1 MENNIF
7 KEINQRADIKR
18 LAEAYGF
25 KVDRQDRINCFMH
38 DDKEPS
44 LKLHTETNTWWCY
57 ACGEGYT
64 PIDFV
69 MKRYNISALEAAKE
83 INKNLNL
90 GVNIDKFNPE
100 KEKNV
105 KTGEYFY
112 RREDGSVTMKVE
124 KWVKQ
129 STGQKEFYPYALI
142 NGKYVKGYVGK
153 LEAKDCVLYNLPDVL
168 KADVVYFTEG
178 EKDADTLKELGIAGT
193 TTPGGGR
200 GLGGYSKK
208 NPNLFDPIKDK
219 EIRIVSDN
227 DEVGS
232 EYIKQV
238 IEFVKDKAKNI
249 KVFNLCEIMP
259 HLKKKGDISDV
270 KCVFGKEK
278 TLEFLKELEKKTDFL
293 QLDNKDETKIKDEDD
308 LNFKT
313 REDIFNV
320 KVFERLYQDEI
331 NANIDDFMK
340 VMNKIKDVCQKNR
353 YTGFSST
360 YKMYK
365 DSQQEQYV
373 YESNFLT
380 FQGLNEK
387 TYNTNRYEL
396 SSDGVIYENIPN
408 VGRILV
414 CYHPIVPIEKYK
426 SAEDGTEKIKLA
438 YYTNFNWNYVIVD
451 KSIISS
457 SQSIIKLSD
466 LGIAVNS
473 ENAKYLIKYLAEIE
487 NLNKDKIKTETSVS
501 RLGWINNKLVPYD
514 ETYEFDNTKD
524 LPRVNERFGTS
535 GNLENWV
542 EFFRERRKVN
552 NITRIIM
559 AGAVASILLKTIKQ
573 SGFTIHVFGESG
585 YGKTLACMVGQSIF
599 GNPSQNDS
607 LGIGINFNF
616 TNAGLEYRL
625 NLYNNIPLF
634 INEMQL
640 QKDAKDYD
648 KMLFMIESGR
658 GKARS
663 TKVGG
668 VGKENSWN
676 NVVITNGEKNIVKAN
691 SDNGAYNRCFCCE
704 ILESAF
710 EDPIE
715 VADFVKENYGNP
727 IREIL
732 KHLNEYDVKQI
743 FKEKREETKIQGKS
757 ISEKQKTLEALI
769 MTGDKILTD
778 IIFKDEFYLTIKD
791 FENKVVK
798 EKETAIEERAYE
810 VVKDWTITK
819 ERCFLSKD
827 SDGTED
833 RYKNIDI
840 YGKQMAGVNEGYI
853 AFLIQ
858 PLKKVL
864 EENGF
869 DFGQITSV
877 WKRKGYTKCDKGKNQ
892 KNVKILGKGIT
903 KCIMLN
909 MELNNEGIEDEEEDS
924 YDLENMELPF

>member
-1 MENNIF
+1 MN
-7 KEINQRADIKR
+7 
-18 LAEAYGF
+18 
-25 KVDRQDRINCFMH
+25 VDN
-38 DDKEPS
+38 
-44 LKLHTETNTWWCY
+44 
-57 ACGEGYT
+57 
-64 PIDFV
+64 
-69 MKRYNISALEAAKE
+69 
-83 INKNLNL
+83 
-90 GVNIDKFNPE
+90 FNSQ

-112 RREDGSVTMKVE
+112 RRADGSVTMKVE

-153 LEAKDCVLYNLPDVL
+153 LKPEDCVLYNLPDIL

-200 GLGGYSKK
+200 GLSGYSKK

-238 IEFVKDKAKNI
+238 IEQVKDKVKNI
-249 KVFNLCEIMP
+249 KVFNLCDVMP
-259 HLKKKGDISDV
+259 NLKKKGDISDV
-270 KCVFGKEK
+270 KNAVGKEK
-278 TLEFLKELEKKTDFL
+278 TLEFLKILEEKTQFLELKEEEVLED
-293 QLDNKDETKIKDEDD
+293 DDD
-308 LNFKT
+308 LNFET
-313 REDIFNV
+313 REDIFNI

-331 NANIDDFMK
+331 KADIDDFMK
-340 VMNKIKDVCQKNR
+340 VMNKVKDACQKNR

-365 DSQQEQYV
+365 DSQQDQYI
-373 YESNFLT
+373 YESNFLV
-380 FQGLNEK
+380 FKGLNENS
-387 TYNTNRYEL
+387 YNTNRYEL
-396 SSDGVIYENIPN
+396 SSDGIIYENIPN

-414 CYHPIVPIEKYK
+414 CYHPIVPIQKYK
-426 SAEDGTEKIKLA
+426 SAEDGSEKIKLA
-438 YYTNFNWNYVIVD
+438 YYTNYEWNYVIVD

-457 SQSIIKLSD
+457 TQSIIKLSD

-473 ENAKYLIKYLAEIE
+473 ENAKYLIKYLTEIE
-487 NLNKDKIKTETSVS
+487 NLNKDKIKTEISVS
-501 RLGWINNKLVPYD
+501 RLGWINDKLVPYD
-514 ETYEFDNTKD
+514 KTYEFDNAKD
-524 LPRVNERFGTS
+524 LPRVDERFGTS
-535 GNLENWV
+535 GKLEDWV
-542 EFFRERRKVN
+542 EFFKERRKIN

-559 AGAVASILLKTIKQ
+559 AGAVASILLKYIKQ
-573 SGFTIHVFGESG
+573 SGFTIHIFGESG

-607 LGIGINFNF
+607 SGIGINFNF

-640 QKDAKDYD
+640 QRDAKDYD

-676 NVVITNGEKNIVKAN
+676 NVVITNGEKNIVKTN
-691 SDNGAYNRCFCCE
+691 SDNGAYNRCLCCE
-704 ILESAF
+704 ILQDAF
-710 EDPIE
+710 DNPME

-732 KHLNEYDVKQI
+732 KHLGDYDIKKI
-743 FKEKREETKIQGKS
+743 FKEKREETKVQGN
-757 ISEKQKTLEALI
+757 IITEKQKILEAII

-778 IIFKDEFYLTIKD
+778 TIFKDEYYLTIND

-810 VVKDWTITK
+810 VVKDWVITK

-840 YGKQMAGVNEGYI
+840 YGKKMAGVNNGYI

-892 KNVKILGKGIT
+892 KTVQILGNSA
-903 KCIMLN
+903 KCVVLN
-909 MELNNEGIEDEEEDS
+909 MEMNNEIEEDDEEEI
-924 YDLENMELPF
+924 YDTEDIILPF

>member
-7 KEINQRADIKR
+7 KEINQKADIKR

-25 KVDRQDRINCFMH
+25 KIDRQDRINCFLH
-38 DDKEPS
+38 NDKEPS

-69 MKRYNISALEAAKE
+69 MKRNNISALEAAKE
-83 INKNLNL
+83 INRNLNL
-90 GVNIDKFNPE
+90 GVNVDNFNSQ

-112 RREDGSVTMKVE
+112 RRADGSVTMKVE

-153 LEAKDCVLYNLPDVL
+153 LKPEDCVLYNLPDIL

-178 EKDADTLKELGIAGT
+178 EKDADTLKELGLAGT

-200 GLGGYSKK
+200 GLSGYSKK

-238 IEFVKDKAKNI
+238 IEQVKDKVKNI
-249 KVFNLCEIMP
+249 KVFNLCDVMP
-259 HLKKKGDISDV
+259 NLKKKGDISDV
-270 KCVFGKEK
+270 KNAVGKEK
-278 TLEFLKELEKKTDFL
+278 TLEFLKILEEKTQFLELKEEEVLED
-293 QLDNKDETKIKDEDD
+293 DDD
-308 LNFKT
+308 LNFET
-313 REDIFNV
+313 REDIFNI

-331 NANIDDFMK
+331 KADIDDFMK
-340 VMNKIKDVCQKNR
+340 VMNKVKDACQKNR

-365 DSQQEQYV
+365 DSQQDQYI
-373 YESNFLT
+373 YESNFLV
-380 FQGLNEK
+380 FKGLNENS
-387 TYNTNRYEL
+387 YNTNRYEL
-396 SSDGVIYENIPN
+396 SSDGIIYENIPN

-414 CYHPIVPIEKYK
+414 CYHPIVPIQKYK
-426 SAEDGTEKIKLA
+426 SAEDGSEKIKLA
-438 YYTNFNWNYVIVD
+438 YYTNYEWNYVIVD

-457 SQSIIKLSD
+457 TQSIIKLSD

-473 ENAKYLIKYLAEIE
+473 ENAKYLIKYLTEIE
-487 NLNKDKIKTETSVS
+487 NLNKDKIKTEISVS
-501 RLGWINNKLVPYD
+501 RLGWINDKLVPYD
-514 ETYEFDNTKD
+514 KTYEFDNAKD
-524 LPRVNERFGTS
+524 LPRVDERFGTS
-535 GNLENWV
+535 GNLEDWV
-542 EFFRERRKVN
+542 EFFKERRKIN

-559 AGAVASILLKTIKQ
+559 AGAVASILLKELKQ
-573 SGFTIHVFGESG
+573 NGFTIHVFGESG

-607 LGIGINFNF
+607 TGMGINFNF

-640 QKDAKDYD
+640 QRDAKDYD

-668 VGKENSWN
+668 IGKENSWN

-715 VADFVKENYGNP
+715 VADFVKEHYGAP

-732 KHLNEYDVKQI
+732 KQLKNYDVKEI

-810 VVKDWTITK
+810 VVKDWVITK

-840 YGKQMAGVNEGYI
+840 YGKKMAGVNNGYI

-892 KNVKILGKGIT
+892 KTVQILGNSA
-903 KCIMLN
+903 KCVVLN
-909 MELNNEGIEDEEEDS
+909 MEMNNEIEEEDEEEV
-924 YDLENMELPF
+924 YDTEDIILPF

>member
-7 KEINQRADIKR
+7 KEINQKADIKR

-25 KVDRQDRINCFMH
+25 KIDRQDRINCFLH
-38 DDKEPS
+38 NDKEPS

-69 MKRYNISALEAAKE
+69 MKKENISALEAAKE
-83 INKNLNL
+83 INRNLNL
-90 GVNIDKFNPE
+90 GVNVDNFNSQ

-112 RREDGSVTMKVE
+112 RRADGSVTMKVE

-153 LEAKDCVLYNLPDVL
+153 LKPEDCVLYNLPDIL

-200 GLGGYSKK
+200 GLSGYSKK
-208 NPNLFDPIKDK
+208 NPNLFNPIKDK

-238 IEFVKDKAKNI
+238 IEQVKDKVKNI
-249 KVFNLCEIMP
+249 KVFNLCDVMP
-259 HLKKKGDISDV
+259 NLKKKGDISDV
-270 KCVFGKEK
+270 KNAVGKEK
-278 TLEFLKELEKKTDFL
+278 TLEFLKILEEKTQFLELKEEEVLED
-293 QLDNKDETKIKDEDD
+293 DDD
-308 LNFKT
+308 LNFET
-313 REDIFNV
+313 REDIFNI

-331 NANIDDFMK
+331 KADIDDFMK
-340 VMNKIKDVCQKNR
+340 VMNKVKDACQKNR

-365 DSQQEQYV
+365 DSQQDQYV

-380 FQGLNEK
+380 FNGLNENN
-387 TYNTNRYEL
+387 YNTNRYEL
-396 SSDGVIYENIPN
+396 SSEGIIYEVVPN

-414 CYHPIVPIEKYK
+414 CYHPIVPIQKYK
-426 SAEDGTEKIKLA
+426 SAEDGSEKIKLA
-438 YYTNFNWNYVIVD
+438 YYTNYEWNYVIVD

-457 SQSIIKLSD
+457 TQSIIKLSD

-473 ENAKYLIKYLAEIE
+473 ENAKYLIKYLTEIE
-487 NLNKDKIKTETSVS
+487 NLNKDKIKTEISVS
-501 RLGWINNKLVPYD
+501 RLGWINDKLVPYD
-514 ETYEFDNTKD
+514 KTYEFDNAKD
-524 LPRVNERFGTS
+524 LPRVDERFGTS
-535 GNLENWV
+535 GKLEDWV
-542 EFFRERRKVN
+542 EFFKERRKIN

-559 AGAVASILLKTIKQ
+559 AGAVASILLKYIKQ
-573 SGFTIHVFGESG
+573 SGFTIHIFGESG

-607 LGIGINFNF
+607 SGIGINFNF

-640 QKDAKDYD
+640 QRDAKDYD

-676 NVVITNGEKNIVKAN
+676 NVVITNGEKNIVKTN
-691 SDNGAYNRCFCCE
+691 SDNGAYNRCLCCE
-704 ILESAF
+704 ILQDAF
-710 EDPIE
+710 DNPME

-732 KHLNEYDVKQI
+732 KHLGDYDIKKI
-743 FKEKREETKIQGKS
+743 FKEKREETKVQGN
-757 ISEKQKTLEALI
+757 IITEKQKILEAII

-778 IIFKDEFYLTIKD
+778 TIFKDEYYLTIND

-810 VVKDWTITK
+810 VVKDWVITK

-840 YGKQMAGVNEGYI
+840 YGKKMAGVNNGYI

-892 KNVKILGKGIT
+892 KTVQILGNSA
-903 KCIMLN
+903 KCVVLN
-909 MELNNEGIEDEEEDS
+909 MEMNNEIEEDDEEEI
-924 YDLENMELPF
+924 YDTEDIILPF

>member
-7 KEINQRADIKR
+7 KEINQKADIRR

-25 KVDRQDRINCFMH
+25 KPDSQDRINCFIH

-69 MKRYNISALEAAKE
+69 MKKENISALEAAKE
-83 INKNLNL
+83 INKTLNL
-90 GVNIDKFNPE
+90 GINVDNFNSQ
-100 KEKNV
+100 KEKNI

-112 RREDGSVTMKVE
+112 RRADGSVTMKVE

-142 NGKYVKGYVGK
+142 DGKYVKGYVGK
-153 LEAKDCVLYNLPDVL
+153 LKPEDCVLYNLPEVL
-168 KADVVYFTEG
+168 KSEVVYFTEG

-200 GLGGYSKK
+200 GLKGYAKK
-208 NPNLFDPIKDK
+208 NPNLFKPIKDK

-227 DEVGS
+227 DDVGS

-238 IEFVKDKAKNI
+238 VEQVKDIVKNI
-249 KVFNLCEIMP
+249 KIFNLCDVMP
-259 HLKKKGDISDV
+259 QLKKKGDISDV
-270 KCVFGKEK
+270 KNAVGKEK
-278 TLEFLKELEKKTDFL
+278 TLEFLKILEEKTEISDL
-293 QLDNKDETKIKDEDD
+293 KSEKDLVEDEDD
-308 LNFKT
+308 VLKFET
-313 REDIFNV
+313 REDIFNI

-331 NANIDDFMK
+331 NADIDDFMK
-340 VMNKIKDVCQKNR
+340 IMNKVKDACQKKR
-353 YTGFSST
+353 YTGFSKA
-360 YKMYK
+360 YKLYK
-365 DSQQEQYV
+365 DSQQDQYV

-380 FQGLNEK
+380 FNGLNENN
-387 TYNTNRYEL
+387 YNTNRYEL
-396 SSDGVIYENIPN
+396 SSEGIIYEVVPN
-408 VGRILV
+408 VGKILV
-414 CYHPIVPIEKYK
+414 CYHPIVPIQKYK
-426 SAEDGTEKIKLA
+426 SVEDGSEKIKLA
-438 YYTNFNWNYVIVD
+438 YYTNYNWNYVIVD

-457 SQSIIKLSD
+457 SQAIIKLSD

-487 NLNKDKIKTETSVS
+487 NLNKDKIKTEISVS
-501 RLGWINNKLVPYD
+501 RLGWINDKLVPYD
-514 ETYEFDNTKD
+514 KTYEFDNAKD
-524 LPRVNERFGTS
+524 LPRVDERFGTS
-535 GNLENWV
+535 GDLEDWI
-542 EFFRERRKVN
+542 EFFRERRKIN

-573 SGFTIHVFGESG
+573 SGFTIHIFGESG

-607 LGIGINFNF
+607 SGIGINFNF

-640 QKDAKDYD
+640 QRDAKDYD

-668 VGKENSWN
+668 IGKENSWN

-732 KHLNEYDVKQI
+732 KHLKEYDIKKI

-810 VVKDWTITK
+810 VVKDWVITK

-840 YGKQMAGVNEGYI
+840 YGKKMAGVNNGYI

-892 KNVKILGKGIT
+892 KTVQILGNST
-903 KCIMLN
+903 KCIVLN
-909 MELNNEGIEDEEEDS
+909 MELNDEIIEDDEENEIDLDS
-924 YDLENMELPF
+924 MELPF

>member
-7 KEINQRADIKR
+7 KEINQKADIRR

-25 KVDRQDRINCFMH
+25 KPDSQERINCFIH

-57 ACGEGYT
+57 TCGEGYT

-69 MKRYNISALEAAKE
+69 MKKNNITALEAAKE
-83 INKNLNL
+83 INKTLSLN
-90 GVNIDKFNPE
+90 VNIDNFNAE
-100 KEKNV
+100 KEKNI

-112 RREDGSVTMKVE
+112 RRADGSVTMKVE

-142 NGKYVKGYVGK
+142 DGKYVKGYVGK
-153 LEAKDCVLYNLPDVL
+153 LKPEDCVLYNLPEILNSDTI
-168 KADVVYFTEG
+168 YFTEG

-200 GLGGYSKK
+200 GLVGYSKK
-208 NPNLFDPIKDK
+208 NPNLFDPIKGK

-227 DEVGS
+227 DDVGS

-238 IEFVKDKAKNI
+238 IEQVKDKVKNI
-249 KVFNLCEIMP
+249 KVFNLCNIMP
-259 HLKKKGDISDV
+259 QLKKKGDISDV
-270 KCVFGKEK
+270 KNAVGKEK
-278 TLEFLKELEKKTDFL
+278 TLEFLKILEENTEC
-293 QLDNKDETKIKDEDD
+293 LDLKEEKIDD
-308 LNFKT
+308 DGLNFET

-331 NANIDDFMK
+331 NGDIDDFMK
-340 VMNKIKDVCQKNR
+340 VMNKVKDICQKNR

-360 YKMYK
+360 YKLYK
-365 DSQQEQYV
+365 DSQQDQYI
-373 YESNFLT
+373 YQSNSLT
-380 FQGLNEK
+380 FSGLNENN
-387 TYNTNRYEL
+387 YNTNRYEL
-396 SSDGVIYENIPN
+396 SPDGVIYENIPN
-408 VGRILV
+408 VGKILV
-414 CYHPIVPIEKYK
+414 CYHPIVPIQKYK
-426 SAEDGTEKIKLA
+426 SVEDGSEKIKLA
-438 YYTNFNWNYVIVD
+438 YYTNFTWNYIIVD

-457 SQSIIKLSD
+457 NQAIIKLSD

-473 ENAKYLIKYLAEIE
+473 ENAKYLIKYLSEIE
-487 NLNKDKIKTETSVS
+487 NLNKDKIKTEISVS
-501 RLGWINNKLVPYD
+501 RLGWINDKLVPYD
-514 ETYEFDNTKD
+514 KIYEFDNAKD
-524 LPRVNERFGTS
+524 LPRVDERFGTS
-535 GNLENWV
+535 GNLEDWV
-542 EFFRERRKVN
+542 EFFRERRKTN

-559 AGAVASILLKTIKQ
+559 AGAVASILLKYIKQ
-573 SGFTIHVFGESG
+573 SGFTIHIFGESG

-607 LGIGINFNF
+607 SGIGINFNF

-648 KMLFMIESGR
+648 KMLFMIESGK
-658 GKARS
+658 GKSRA

-668 VGKENSWN
+668 IGKENSWN
-676 NVVITNGEKNIVKAN
+676 NVVITNGEKNIVKAS
-691 SDNGAYNRCFCCE
+691 SDNGAYNRCLCCE
-704 ILESAF
+704 ILQDAF
-710 EDPIE
+710 DDPID

-727 IREIL
+727 IRKIL
-732 KHLNEYDVKQI
+732 EELKNYDIQKI
-743 FKEKREETKIQGKS
+743 FKEKREETKVQGKT
-757 ISEKQKTLEALI
+757 ITEKQKTLEAVI

-778 IIFKDEFYLTIKD
+778 IIFKDECYLTIKD

-810 VVKDWTITK
+810 VVKDWIITK

-840 YGKQMAGVNEGYI
+840 YGKKMAGVNNGYI

-892 KNVKILGKGIT
+892 KTVQILGNST
-903 KCIMLN
+903 KCIVLN
-909 MELNNEGIEDEEEDS
+909 MELNDEINDDDDDDYGI
-924 YDLENMELPF
+924 DLQNMELPF

>member
-7 KEINQRADIKR
+7 KEINQKADIKR

-25 KVDRQDRINCFMH
+25 KIDRQDRINCFLH
-38 DDKEPS
+38 NDKEPS

-69 MKRYNISALEAAKE
+69 MKRNNISALEAAKE
-83 INKNLNL
+83 INRNLNL
-90 GVNIDKFNPE
+90 GVNVDNFNSQ

-112 RREDGSVTMKVE
+112 RRADGSVTMKVE

-153 LEAKDCVLYNLPDVL
+153 LKPEDCVLYNLPDIL

-200 GLGGYSKK
+200 GLSGYSKK

-238 IEFVKDKAKNI
+238 IEQVKDKVKNI
-249 KVFNLCEIMP
+249 KVFNLCDVMP
-259 HLKKKGDISDV
+259 NLKKKGDISDV
-270 KCVFGKEK
+270 KNAVGKEK
-278 TLEFLKELEKKTDFL
+278 TLEFLKILEEKTQFLELKEEEVLED
-293 QLDNKDETKIKDEDD
+293 DDD
-308 LNFKT
+308 LNFET
-313 REDIFNV
+313 REDIFNI

-331 NANIDDFMK
+331 KADIDDFMK
-340 VMNKIKDVCQKNR
+340 VMNKVKDACQKNR

-365 DSQQEQYV
+365 DSQQDQYI
-373 YESNFLT
+373 YESNFLV
-380 FQGLNEK
+380 FKGLNENS
-387 TYNTNRYEL
+387 YNTNRYEL
-396 SSDGVIYENIPN
+396 SSDGIIYENIPN

-414 CYHPIVPIEKYK
+414 CYHPIVPIQKYK
-426 SAEDGTEKIKLA
+426 SAEDGSEKIKLA
-438 YYTNFNWNYVIVD
+438 YYTNYEWNYVIVD

-457 SQSIIKLSD
+457 TQSIIKLSD

-473 ENAKYLIKYLAEIE
+473 ENAKYLIKYLTEIE
-487 NLNKDKIKTETSVS
+487 NLNKDKIKTEISVS
-501 RLGWINNKLVPYD
+501 RLGWINDKLVPYD
-514 ETYEFDNTKD
+514 KTYEFDNAKD
-524 LPRVNERFGTS
+524 LPRVDERFGTS
-535 GNLENWV
+535 GKLEDWV
-542 EFFRERRKVN
+542 EFFKERRKIN

-559 AGAVASILLKTIKQ
+559 AGAVASILLKYIKQ
-573 SGFTIHVFGESG
+573 SGFTIHIFGESG

-607 LGIGINFNF
+607 SGIGINFNF

-640 QKDAKDYD
+640 QRDAKDYD

-676 NVVITNGEKNIVKAN
+676 NVVITNGEKNIVKTN
-691 SDNGAYNRCFCCE
+691 SDNGAYNRCLCCE
-704 ILESAF
+704 ILQDAF
-710 EDPIE
+710 DNPME

-732 KHLNEYDVKQI
+732 KHLGDYDIKKI
-743 FKEKREETKIQGKS
+743 FKEKREETKVQGN
-757 ISEKQKTLEALI
+757 IITEKQKILEAII

-778 IIFKDEFYLTIKD
+778 TIFKDEYYLTIND

-810 VVKDWTITK
+810 VVKDWVITK

-840 YGKQMAGVNEGYI
+840 YGKKMAGVNNGYI

-892 KNVKILGKGIT
+892 KTVQILGNSA
-903 KCIMLN
+903 KCVVLN
-909 MELNNEGIEDEEEDS
+909 MEMNNEIEEEEEEV
-924 YDLENMELPF
+924 YDTEDIILPF

>member
-7 KEINQRADIKR
+7 KEINQKADIKR

-25 KVDRQDRINCFMH
+25 KIDRQDRINCFLH
-38 DDKEPS
+38 NDKEPS

-69 MKRYNISALEAAKE
+69 MKRNNISALEAAKE
-83 INKNLNL
+83 INRNLNL
-90 GVNIDKFNPE
+90 GVNVDNFNSQ

-112 RREDGSVTMKVE
+112 RRADGSVTMKVE

-153 LEAKDCVLYNLPDVL
+153 LKPEDCVLYNLPDIL

-200 GLGGYSKK
+200 GLSGYSKK

-238 IEFVKDKAKNI
+238 IEQVKDKVKNI
-249 KVFNLCEIMP
+249 KVFNLCDVMP
-259 HLKKKGDISDV
+259 NLKKKGDISDV
-270 KCVFGKEK
+270 KNAVGKEK
-278 TLEFLKELEKKTDFL
+278 TLEFLKILEEKTQFLELKEEEVLED
-293 QLDNKDETKIKDEDD
+293 DDD
-308 LNFKT
+308 LNFET
-313 REDIFNV
+313 REDIFNI

-331 NANIDDFMK
+331 KADIDDFMK
-340 VMNKIKDVCQKNR
+340 VMNKVKDACQKNR

-365 DSQQEQYV
+365 DSQQDQYI
-373 YESNFLT
+373 YESNFLV
-380 FQGLNEK
+380 FKGLNENS
-387 TYNTNRYEL
+387 YNTNRYEL
-396 SSDGVIYENIPN
+396 SSDGIIYENIPN

-414 CYHPIVPIEKYK
+414 CYHPIVPIQKYK
-426 SAEDGTEKIKLA
+426 SAEDGSEKIKLA
-438 YYTNFNWNYVIVD
+438 YYTNYEWNYVIVD

-457 SQSIIKLSD
+457 TQSIIKLSD

-473 ENAKYLIKYLAEIE
+473 ENAKYLIKYLTEIE
-487 NLNKDKIKTETSVS
+487 NLNKDKIKTEISVS
-501 RLGWINNKLVPYD
+501 RLGWINDKLVPYD
-514 ETYEFDNTKD
+514 KTYEFDNAKD
-524 LPRVNERFGTS
+524 LPRVDERFGTS
-535 GNLENWV
+535 GNLEDWV
-542 EFFRERRKVN
+542 EFFKERRKIN

-559 AGAVASILLKTIKQ
+559 AGAVASILLKYIKQ
-573 SGFTIHVFGESG
+573 SGFTIHIFGESG

-607 LGIGINFNF
+607 SGIGINFNF

-640 QKDAKDYD
+640 QRDAKDYD

-676 NVVITNGEKNIVKAN
+676 NVVITNGEKNIVKTN
-691 SDNGAYNRCFCCE
+691 SDNGAYNRCLCCE
-704 ILESAF
+704 ILQDAF
-710 EDPIE
+710 DNPME

-732 KHLNEYDVKQI
+732 KHLGDYDIKKI
-743 FKEKREETKIQGKS
+743 FKEKREETKVQGN
-757 ISEKQKTLEALI
+757 IITEKQKILEAII

-778 IIFKDEFYLTIKD
+778 TIFKDEYYLTIND

-810 VVKDWTITK
+810 VVKDWVITK

-840 YGKQMAGVNEGYI
+840 YGKKMAGVNNGYI

-892 KNVKILGKGIT
+892 KTVQILGNSA
-903 KCIMLN
+903 KCVVLN
-909 MELNNEGIEDEEEDS
+909 MEMNNEIEEDDEEEV
-924 YDLENMELPF
+924 YDTEDIILPF

>member
-7 KEINQRADIKR
+7 KEINQKADIRR

-25 KVDRQDRINCFMH
+25 KLDRQDRINCFLH

-57 ACGEGYT
+57 VCGEGYT

-69 MKRYNISALEAAKE
+69 MKKNNVSALEAAKE
-83 INKNLNL
+83 INKVLGLN
-90 GVNIDKFNPE
+90 VKVDNFNAE

-112 RREDGSVTMKVE
+112 RRADGSITMKVE
-124 KWVKQ
+124 KWVKP
-129 STGQKEFYPYALI
+129 STGKKEFYPYALI
-142 NGKYVKGYVGK
+142 DGKYVKGYIGK
-153 LEAKDCVLYNLPDVL
+153 LKPEDCVLYNLPDIL
-168 KADVVYFTEG
+168 KENVVYFTEG

-200 GLGGYSKK
+200 GLVGYAKK
-208 NPNLFDPIKDK
+208 NPNLFEPIKDK
-219 EIRIVSDN
+219 DIRIVSDN
-227 DEVGS
+227 DEVGG

-238 IEFVKDKAKNI
+238 VEQVKNKAKSI
-249 KVFNLCEIMP
+249 KIFNLCDVMP
-259 HLKKKGDISDV
+259 NLKKKGDISDV
-270 KCVFGKEK
+270 RNAVGKEK
-278 TLEFLKELEKKTDFL
+278 TLEFLRTLEKKVQILEVKAEEEEVQKEEDES
-293 QLDNKDETKIKDEDD
+293 LD
-308 LNFKT
+308 FKT
-313 REDIFNV
+313 REDVFNI

-331 NANIDDFMK
+331 NSDMDDFLK
-340 VMNKIKDVCQKNR
+340 VFNKVNSFCQKNR
-353 YTGFSST
+353 YTGFSKA
-360 YKMYK
+360 YKLYK
-365 DSQQEQYV
+365 DSQQDQHV
-373 YESNFLT
+373 YESNFLI
-380 FQGLNEK
+380 FKGLNENS
-387 TYNTNRYEL
+387 YNTNRYEI
-396 SSDGVIYENIPN
+396 SPDGIIYENIPN

-414 CYHPIVPIEKYK
+414 CYHPIVPIQKYR
-426 SAEDGTEKIKLA
+426 SAEDGSEKIKLA
-438 YYTNFNWNYVIVD
+438 YYINSEWNYIIVD

-457 SQSIIKLSD
+457 TQSIIKLSD

-473 ENAKYLIKYLAEIE
+473 ENAKYLIKYLTEIE
-487 NLNKDKIKTETSVS
+487 NLNKDKIKTEISVS
-501 RLGWINNKLVPYD
+501 RLGWINNKLIPYD
-514 ETYEFDNTKD
+514 ETYEFDNAKD
-524 LPRVNERFGTS
+524 LPRVEERFGVS
-535 GNLENWV
+535 GNLEDWV
-542 EFFRERRKVN
+542 EFFKERRKKN

-559 AGAVASILLKTIKQ
+559 AGAVASIFLKELKQ
-573 SGFTIHVFGESG
+573 NGFTIHIFGESG

-607 LGIGINFNF
+607 SGMGINFNF

-658 GKARS
+658 GKSRS

-691 SDNGAYNRCFCCE
+691 SDNGAYNRCLCCE

-710 EDPIE
+710 DEPME
-715 VADFVKENYGNP
+715 VADFVKEHYGAP

-732 KHLNEYDVKQI
+732 KRLKDYNVKEI
-743 FKEKREETKIQGKS
+743 FKEKREETKVQGKV
-757 ISEKQKTLEALI
+757 ISEKQKTIEAII

-778 IIFKDEFYLTIKD
+778 IIFKDEYYLTIDD

-810 VVKDWTITK
+810 VVKDWVVTK
-819 ERCFLSKD
+819 ERCFLSKT

-840 YGKQMAGVNEGYI
+840 YGKEMAGVNEGYI
-853 AFLIQ
+853 AFLTQ

-869 DFGQITSV
+869 DFGQIISV
-877 WKRKGYTKCDKGKNQ
+877 WKRKGYIKCDKGRNQ
-892 KNVKILGKGIT
+892 KNVKISGSCV

-909 MELNNEGIEDEEEDS
+909 MEMNNESEEEEEEEI
-924 YDLENMELPF
+924 YDTEDIILPF

>member
-7 KEINQRADIKR
+7 KEINQKADIKR

-25 KVDRQDRINCFMH
+25 KIDRQDRINCFLH
-38 DDKEPS
+38 NDKEPS

-69 MKRYNISALEAAKE
+69 MKRNNISALEAAKE
-83 INKNLNL
+83 INRNLNL
-90 GVNIDKFNPE
+90 GVNVDNFNSQ

-112 RREDGSVTMKVE
+112 RRADGSVTMKVE

-153 LEAKDCVLYNLPDVL
+153 LKPEDCVLYNLPDIL

-200 GLGGYSKK
+200 GLSGYSKK

-238 IEFVKDKAKNI
+238 IEQVKDKVKNI
-249 KVFNLCEIMP
+249 KVFNLCDVMP
-259 HLKKKGDISDV
+259 NLKKKGDISDV
-270 KCVFGKEK
+270 KNAVGKEK
-278 TLEFLKELEKKTDFL
+278 TLEFLKILEEKTQFLELKEEEVLED
-293 QLDNKDETKIKDEDD
+293 DDD
-308 LNFKT
+308 LNFET
-313 REDIFNV
+313 REDIFNI

-331 NANIDDFMK
+331 KADIDDFMK
-340 VMNKIKDVCQKNR
+340 VMNKVKDACQKNR

-365 DSQQEQYV
+365 DSQQDQYI
-373 YESNFLT
+373 YESNFLV
-380 FQGLNEK
+380 FKGLNENS
-387 TYNTNRYEL
+387 YNTNRYEL
-396 SSDGVIYENIPN
+396 SSDGIIYENIPN

-414 CYHPIVPIEKYK
+414 CYHPIVPIQKYK
-426 SAEDGTEKIKLA
+426 SAEDGSEKIKLA
-438 YYTNFNWNYVIVD
+438 YYTNYEWNYVIVD

-457 SQSIIKLSD
+457 TQSIIKLSD

-487 NLNKDKIKTETSVS
+487 NLNKDKIKTEISVS
-501 RLGWINNKLVPYD
+501 RLGWINDKLVPYD
-514 ETYEFDNTKD
+514 KTYEFDNAKD
-524 LPRVNERFGTS
+524 LPRVDERFGTS
-535 GNLENWV
+535 GKLEDWV
-542 EFFRERRKVN
+542 EFFKERRKIN

-559 AGAVASILLKTIKQ
+559 AGAVASILLKYIKQ

-607 LGIGINFNF
+607 SGIGINFNF

-640 QKDAKDYD
+640 QRDAKDYD

-676 NVVITNGEKNIVKAN
+676 NVVITNGEKNIVKTN
-691 SDNGAYNRCFCCE
+691 SDNGAYNRCLCCE
-704 ILESAF
+704 ILQDAF
-710 EDPIE
+710 DNPME

-732 KHLNEYDVKQI
+732 KHLGDYDIKKI
-743 FKEKREETKIQGKS
+743 FKEKREETKVQGN
-757 ISEKQKTLEALI
+757 IITEKQKILEAII

-778 IIFKDEFYLTIKD
+778 TIFKDEYYLTIND

-810 VVKDWTITK
+810 VVKDWVITK

-840 YGKQMAGVNEGYI
+840 YGKKMAGVNNGYI

-892 KNVKILGKGIT
+892 KTVQILGNSA
-903 KCIMLN
+903 KCVVLN
-909 MELNNEGIEDEEEDS
+909 MEMNNEIEEEDEEEV
-924 YDLENMELPF
+924 YDTEDIILPF

>member
-7 KEINQRADIKR
+7 KEINQKADIKR

-25 KVDRQDRINCFMH
+25 KIDRQDRINCFLH
-38 DDKEPS
+38 NDKEPS

-69 MKRYNISALEAAKE
+69 MKRNNISALEAAKE
-83 INKNLNL
+83 INRNLNL
-90 GVNIDKFNPE
+90 GVNVDNFNSQ
-100 KEKNV
+100 KEKNIKV
-105 KTGEYFY
+105 GEYFY
-112 RREDGSVTMKVE
+112 RRADGSVTMKVE

-153 LEAKDCVLYNLPDVL
+153 LKPEDCVLYNLPDIL
-168 KADVVYFTEG
+168 KSDVVYFTEG

-200 GLGGYSKK
+200 GLSGYSKK

-238 IEFVKDKAKNI
+238 IEQVKDKVKNI
-249 KVFNLCEIMP
+249 KVFNLCDVMP
-259 HLKKKGDISDV
+259 NLKKKGDISDV
-270 KCVFGKEK
+270 KNAVGKEK
-278 TLEFLKELEKKTDFL
+278 TLEFLKILEEKTQFLELKEEEVLED
-293 QLDNKDETKIKDEDD
+293 DDD
-308 LNFKT
+308 LNFET
-313 REDIFNV
+313 REDIFNI

-331 NANIDDFMK
+331 KADIDDFMK
-340 VMNKIKDVCQKNR
+340 VMNKVKDACQKNR

-365 DSQQEQYV
+365 DSQQDQYV

-380 FQGLNEK
+380 FNGLNENN
-387 TYNTNRYEL
+387 YNTNRYEL
-396 SSDGVIYENIPN
+396 SSEGIIYEVVPN

-414 CYHPIVPIEKYK
+414 CYHPIVPVQKYR
-426 SAEDGTEKIKLA
+426 SVEDGTEKIKLA
-438 YYTNFNWNYVIVD
+438 YYTNSEWKSVIVD

-457 SQSIIKLSD
+457 SQAIIKLAD

-473 ENAKYLIKYLAEIE
+473 ENAKYLIKYLSEIE
-487 NLNKDKIKTETSVS
+487 NLNKDKIKTEISVS
-501 RLGWINNKLVPYD
+501 RLGWINDKLVPYD
-514 ETYEFDNTKD
+514 KTYEFDNAKD
-524 LPRVNERFGTS
+524 LPRVDERFGTS
-535 GNLENWV
+535 GKLEDWV
-542 EFFRERRKVN
+542 EFFKERRKIN

-559 AGAVASILLKTIKQ
+559 AGAVASILLKFIKQ
-573 SGFTIHVFGESG
+573 SGFTIHIFGESG

-607 LGIGINFNF
+607 SGIGINFNF

-640 QKDAKDYD
+640 QRDAKDYD

-668 VGKENSWN
+668 IGKENSWN
-676 NVVITNGEKNIVKAN
+676 NVVITNGEKNIVKTN
-691 SDNGAYNRCFCCE
+691 SDNGAYNRCLCCE
-704 ILESAF
+704 ILQDAF
-710 EDPIE
+710 DNPME

-732 KHLNEYDVKQI
+732 KHLGDYDIKKI
-743 FKEKREETKIQGKS
+743 FKEKREETKVQGN
-757 ISEKQKTLEALI
+757 IITEKQKILEAII

-810 VVKDWTITK
+810 VVKDWVITK

-840 YGKQMAGVNEGYI
+840 YGKKMAGVNNGYI

-892 KNVKILGKGIT
+892 KTVQILGNSA
-903 KCIMLN
+903 KCVVLN
-909 MELNNEGIEDEEEDS
+909 MEINNEIEEEEENT
-924 YDLENMELPF
+924 YDMEDMVLPF

>member
-7 KEINQRADIKR
+7 KEINQKADIKR

-25 KVDRQDRINCFMH
+25 KIDRQDRINCFLH
-38 DDKEPS
+38 NDKEPS

-69 MKRYNISALEAAKE
+69 MKKENISALEAAKE
-83 INKNLNL
+83 INKTLNL
-90 GVNIDKFNPE
+90 GINIDNFNPQ

-112 RREDGSVTMKVE
+112 RRADGSVTMKVE

-142 NGKYVKGYVGK
+142 DGKYVKGYVGK
-153 LEAKDCVLYNLPDVL
+153 LKSEDCVLYNLPDIL

-200 GLGGYSKK
+200 GLSGYSKK

-238 IEFVKDKAKNI
+238 IEQVKDKVKNI
-249 KVFNLCEIMP
+249 KVFNLCDVMP
-259 HLKKKGDISDV
+259 NLKKKGDISDV
-270 KCVFGKEK
+270 KNAVGKEK
-278 TLEFLKELEKKTDFL
+278 TLEFLKILEEKTQFLELKEEVL
-293 QLDNKDETKIKDEDD
+293 EDNDD
-308 LNFKT
+308 LNFET
-313 REDIFNV
+313 REDIFNI

-331 NANIDDFMK
+331 KADIDDFMK
-340 VMNKIKDVCQKNR
+340 VMNKVKDVCQKKR

-360 YKMYK
+360 YKLYK
-365 DSQQEQYV
+365 DSQQDQYV

-380 FQGLNEK
+380 FNGLNENN
-387 TYNTNRYEL
+387 YNTNRYEL
-396 SSDGVIYENIPN
+396 SSEGIIYEVVPN

-414 CYHPIVPIEKYK
+414 CYHPIVPVQKYR
-426 SAEDGTEKIKLA
+426 SVEDGTEKIKLA
-438 YYTNFNWNYVIVD
+438 YYTNSEWKSVIVD

-457 SQSIIKLSD
+457 SQAIIKLAD

-473 ENAKYLIKYLAEIE
+473 ENAKYLIKYLSEIE
-487 NLNKDKIKTETSVS
+487 NLNKDKIKTEISVS
-501 RLGWINNKLVPYD
+501 RLGWINDKLVPYD
-514 ETYEFDNTKD
+514 KTYEFDNAKD
-524 LPRVNERFGTS
+524 LPRVDERFGTS
-535 GNLENWV
+535 GKLEDWV
-542 EFFRERRKVN
+542 EFFKERRKIN

-559 AGAVASILLKTIKQ
+559 AGAVASILLKFIKQ
-573 SGFTIHVFGESG
+573 SGFTIHIFGESG

-607 LGIGINFNF
+607 SGIGINFNF

-640 QKDAKDYD
+640 QRDAKDYD

-668 VGKENSWN
+668 IGKENSWN

-715 VADFVKENYGNP
+715 VADFVKEHYGNP

-732 KHLNEYDVKQI
+732 KHLKDYDIKKI

-778 IIFKDEFYLTIKD
+778 IIFKDKFYLTIKD

-810 VVKDWTITK
+810 VVKDWVITK

-840 YGKQMAGVNEGYI
+840 YGKKMAGVNNGYI

-877 WKRKGYTKCDKGKNQ
+877 WKRKGYTKCDKNKNQ
-892 KNVKILGKGIT
+892 KTVQILGNSA
-903 KCIMLN
+903 KCVVLN
-909 MELNNEGIEDEEEDS
+909 MEMNNEIEEEDEEEV
-924 YDLENMELPF
+924 YDAEDIILPF

>member
-7 KEINQRADIKR
+7 KEINQKADIKR

-25 KVDRQDRINCFMH
+25 KIDRQDRINCFLH
-38 DDKEPS
+38 NDKEPS

-69 MKRYNISALEAAKE
+69 MKRNNISALEAAKE
-83 INKNLNL
+83 INRNLNL
-90 GVNIDKFNPE
+90 GVNVDNFNSQ

-112 RREDGSVTMKVE
+112 RRADGSVTMKVE

-168 KADVVYFTEG
+168 KSDVVYFTEG

-200 GLGGYSKK
+200 GLSGYSKK

-238 IEFVKDKAKNI
+238 IEQVKDKVKNI
-249 KVFNLCEIMP
+249 KVFNLCDVMP
-259 HLKKKGDISDV
+259 NLKKKGDISDV
-270 KCVFGKEK
+270 KNAVGKEK
-278 TLEFLKELEKKTDFL
+278 TLEFLKILEEKTQFLELKEEEVLED
-293 QLDNKDETKIKDEDD
+293 DDD
-308 LNFKT
+308 LNFET
-313 REDIFNV
+313 REDIFNI

-331 NANIDDFMK
+331 KADIDDFMK
-340 VMNKIKDVCQKNR
+340 VMNKVKDACQKNR

-365 DSQQEQYV
+365 DSQQDQYI
-373 YESNFLT
+373 YESNFLV
-380 FQGLNEK
+380 FKGLNENS
-387 TYNTNRYEL
+387 YNTNRYEL
-396 SSDGVIYENIPN
+396 SSDGIIYENIPN

-414 CYHPIVPIEKYK
+414 CYHPIVPIQKYK
-426 SAEDGTEKIKLA
+426 SAEDGSEKIKLA
-438 YYTNFNWNYVIVD
+438 YYTNYEWNYVIVD

-457 SQSIIKLSD
+457 TQSIIKLSD

-473 ENAKYLIKYLAEIE
+473 ENAKYLIKYLTEIE
-487 NLNKDKIKTETSVS
+487 NLNKDKIKTEISVS
-501 RLGWINNKLVPYD
+501 RLGWINDKLVPYD
-514 ETYEFDNTKD
+514 KTYEFDNAKD
-524 LPRVNERFGTS
+524 LPRVDERFGTS
-535 GNLENWV
+535 GKLEDWV
-542 EFFRERRKVN
+542 EFFKERRKIN

-559 AGAVASILLKTIKQ
+559 AGAVASILLKYIKQ
-573 SGFTIHVFGESG
+573 SGFTIHIFGESG

-607 LGIGINFNF
+607 SGIGINFNF

-640 QKDAKDYD
+640 QRDAKDYD

-676 NVVITNGEKNIVKAN
+676 NIVITNGEKNIVKTN
-691 SDNGAYNRCFCCE
+691 SDNGAYNRCLCCE
-704 ILESAF
+704 ILQDAF
-710 EDPIE
+710 DNPME

-732 KHLNEYDVKQI
+732 KHLGDYDIKKI
-743 FKEKREETKIQGKS
+743 FKEKREETKVQGN
-757 ISEKQKTLEALI
+757 IITEKQKILEAII

-778 IIFKDEFYLTIKD
+778 TIFKDEYYLTIND

-810 VVKDWTITK
+810 VVKDWVITK

-840 YGKQMAGVNEGYI
+840 YGKKMAGVNNGYI

-892 KNVKILGKGIT
+892 KTVQILGNSA
-903 KCIMLN
+903 KCVVLN
-909 MELNNEGIEDEEEDS
+909 MEMNNEIEEDDEEEV
-924 YDLENMELPF
+924 YDTEDIILPF

>member
-7 KEINQRADIKR
+7 KEINQKADIKR

-25 KVDRQDRINCFMH
+25 KIDRQDRINCFLH
-38 DDKEPS
+38 NDKEPS

-69 MKRYNISALEAAKE
+69 MKKENISALEAAKE
-83 INKNLNL
+83 INKTLNL
-90 GVNIDKFNPE
+90 GINVDNFNSQ
-100 KEKNV
+100 KEKNIKV
-105 KTGEYFY
+105 GEYFY
-112 RREDGSVTMKVE
+112 RRADGSVTMKVE

-168 KADVVYFTEG
+168 KSDVVYFAEG

-200 GLGGYSKK
+200 GLSGYSKK

-238 IEFVKDKAKNI
+238 IEQVKDKVKNI
-249 KVFNLCEIMP
+249 KVFNLCDVMP
-259 HLKKKGDISDV
+259 NLKKKGDISDV
-270 KCVFGKEK
+270 KNAVGKEK
-278 TLEFLKELEKKTDFL
+278 TLEFLKILEEKTQFLELKEEEVLED
-293 QLDNKDETKIKDEDD
+293 DDD
-308 LNFKT
+308 LNFET
-313 REDIFNV
+313 REDIFNI

-331 NANIDDFMK
+331 KADIDDFMK
-340 VMNKIKDVCQKNR
+340 VMNKVKDACQKNR

-365 DSQQEQYV
+365 DSQQDQYV

-380 FQGLNEK
+380 FNGLNENN
-387 TYNTNRYEL
+387 YNTNRYEL
-396 SSDGVIYENIPN
+396 SSEGIIYEVVPN

-414 CYHPIVPIEKYK
+414 CYHPIVPVQKYR
-426 SAEDGTEKIKLA
+426 SVEDGTEKIKLA
-438 YYTNFNWNYVIVD
+438 YYTNSEWKSVIVD

-457 SQSIIKLSD
+457 SQAIIKLAD

-473 ENAKYLIKYLAEIE
+473 ENAKYLIKYLSEIE
-487 NLNKDKIKTETSVS
+487 NLNKDKIKTEISVS
-501 RLGWINNKLVPYD
+501 RLGWINDKLVPYD
-514 ETYEFDNTKD
+514 KTYEFDNAKD
-524 LPRVNERFGTS
+524 LPRVDERFGTS
-535 GNLENWV
+535 GKLEDWV
-542 EFFRERRKVN
+542 EFFKERRKIN

-559 AGAVASILLKTIKQ
+559 AGAVASILLKFIKQ
-573 SGFTIHVFGESG
+573 SGFTIHIFGESG

-607 LGIGINFNF
+607 SGIGINFNF

-640 QKDAKDYD
+640 QRDAKDYD

-668 VGKENSWN
+668 IGKENSWN
-676 NVVITNGEKNIVKAN
+676 NVVITNGEKNIVKTN
-691 SDNGAYNRCFCCE
+691 SDNGAYNRCLCCE
-704 ILESAF
+704 ILQDAF
-710 EDPIE
+710 DNPME

-732 KHLNEYDVKQI
+732 KHLGDYDIKKI
-743 FKEKREETKIQGKS
+743 FKEKREETKVQGN
-757 ISEKQKTLEALI
+757 IITEKQKILEAII

-778 IIFKDEFYLTIKD
+778 TIFKDEYYLTIND

-810 VVKDWTITK
+810 VVKDWVITK

-840 YGKQMAGVNEGYI
+840 YGKKMAGVNNGYI

-877 WKRKGYTKCDKGKNQ
+877 WKRKGYTKCDKNKNQ
-892 KNVKILGKGIT
+892 KTVQILGNSA
-903 KCIMLN
+903 KCVVLN
-909 MELNNEGIEDEEEDS
+909 MEMNNEIEEDEEEV
-924 YDLENMELPF
+924 YDTEDIILPF

>member
-7 KEINQRADIKR
+7 KEINQKADIKR

-25 KVDRQDRINCFMH
+25 KIDRQDRINCFLH
-38 DDKEPS
+38 NDKEPS

-69 MKRYNISALEAAKE
+69 MKMHNISALDAAKE
-83 INKNLNL
+83 INRKLTLN
-90 GVNIDKFNPE
+90 VKVDNFNAE

-112 RREDGSVTMKVE
+112 RRADGSVTMKVE

-168 KADVVYFTEG
+168 KSDVVYFTEG

-200 GLGGYSKK
+200 GLSGYSKK

-232 EYIKQV
+232 EYIRQV
-238 IEFVKDKAKNI
+238 IEQVKDKVKNI
-249 KVFNLCEIMP
+249 KVFNLCDVMP
-259 HLKKKGDISDV
+259 NLKKKGDISDV
-270 KCVFGKEK
+270 KNAVGKEK
-278 TLEFLKELEKKTDFL
+278 TLEFLKILEEKTQFLELKEEEVLED
-293 QLDNKDETKIKDEDD
+293 DDD
-308 LNFKT
+308 LNFET
-313 REDIFNV
+313 REDIFNI

-331 NANIDDFMK
+331 KADIDDFMK
-340 VMNKIKDVCQKNR
+340 VMNKVKDACQKNR

-365 DSQQEQYV
+365 DSQQDQYI
-373 YESNFLT
+373 YESNFLV
-380 FQGLNEK
+380 FKGLNENS
-387 TYNTNRYEL
+387 YNTNRYEL
-396 SSDGVIYENIPN
+396 FSDGIIYENIPN

-414 CYHPIVPIEKYK
+414 CYHPIVPIQKYK
-426 SAEDGTEKIKLA
+426 SAEDGSEKIKLA
-438 YYTNFNWNYVIVD
+438 YYTNYEWNYVIVD

-457 SQSIIKLSD
+457 TQSIIKLSD

-473 ENAKYLIKYLAEIE
+473 ENAKYLIKYLTEIE
-487 NLNKDKIKTETSVS
+487 NLNKDKIKTEISVS
-501 RLGWINNKLVPYD
+501 RLGWINDKLVPYD
-514 ETYEFDNTKD
+514 KTYEFDNAKD
-524 LPRVNERFGTS
+524 LPRVDERFGTS
-535 GNLENWV
+535 GKLEDWV
-542 EFFRERRKVN
+542 EFFKERRKIN

-573 SGFTIHVFGESG
+573 SGFTIHIFGESG

-607 LGIGINFNF
+607 SGIGINFNF

-640 QKDAKDYD
+640 QRDAKDYD

-676 NVVITNGEKNIVKAN
+676 NVVITNGEKNIVKTN
-691 SDNGAYNRCFCCE
+691 SDNGAYNRCLCCE
-704 ILESAF
+704 ILQDAF
-710 EDPIE
+710 DNPME

-732 KHLNEYDVKQI
+732 KHLGNYDIKKI
-743 FKEKREETKIQGKS
+743 FKEKREETKVQGN
-757 ISEKQKTLEALI
+757 IITEKQKILEAII

-778 IIFKDEFYLTIKD
+778 TIFKDEYYLTIND

-810 VVKDWTITK
+810 VVKDWVITK

-840 YGKQMAGVNEGYI
+840 YGKKMAGVNNGYI

-892 KNVKILGKGIT
+892 KTVQILGNSA
-903 KCIMLN
+903 KCVVLN
-909 MELNNEGIEDEEEDS
+909 MEMNNEIEEEDEEEV
-924 YDLENMELPF
+924 YDTEDIILPF

>member
-7 KEINQRADIKR
+7 KEINQRADIRK
-18 LAEAYGF
+18 LVESYGF

-38 DDKEPS
+38 NDKNPS
-44 LKLHTETNTWWCY
+44 LQLHTETNTWWCY
-57 ACGEGYT
+57 TCGEGYT

-69 MKRYNISALEAAKE
+69 IKKNNISVLEAVKE
-83 INKNLNL
+83 IDKALGLNI
-90 GVNIDKFNPE
+90 NIDSFNPQ

-112 RREDGSVTMKVE
+112 RRADGSITMKVE
-124 KWVKQ
+124 KWLKQ

-142 NGKYVKGYVGK
+142 NGKYVKGYAGK
-153 LEAKDCVLYNLPDVL
+153 LKPEDCVLYNLPEVL
-168 KADVVYFTEG
+168 KSDIIYFTEG
-178 EKDADTLKELGIAGT
+178 EKDADTLKELDIAGT

-200 GLGGYSKK
+200 GLVGYAKK

-238 IEFVKDKAKNI
+238 IEQVKNIVKNI
-249 KVFNLCEIMP
+249 KIFNLCDVMP

-270 KCVFGKEK
+270 KIAVGKEK
-278 TLEFLKELEKKTDFL
+278 TLEFLKLLEEKTAYLELKEEK
-293 QLDNKDETKIKDEDD
+293 NDEDE
-308 LNFKT
+308 LNFET
-313 REDIFNV
+313 REDVFNI

-331 NANIDDFMK
+331 NADIDDFMK
-340 VMNKIKDVCQKNR
+340 VMNKIKEVCQKKR

-360 YKMYK
+360 YKLYK

-373 YESNFLT
+373 YQANFLT
-380 FQGLNEK
+380 FKGLNENN
-387 TYNTNRYEL
+387 YNTNRYEL
-396 SSDGVIYENIPN
+396 SSDGIIYENIPN
-408 VGRILV
+408 VGKILI

-426 SAEDGTEKIKLA
+426 SVEDGTEKVKLA
-438 YYTNFNWNYVIVD
+438 YYTNSNWNYVIVD

-457 SQSIIKLSD
+457 TQSIIKLSD
-466 LGIAVNS
+466 LGISVNS
-473 ENAKYLIKYLAEIE
+473 ENAKYLIKYLSEIE
-487 NLNKDKIKTETSVS
+487 NLNKDKIKTEVSVS
-501 RLGWINNKLVPYD
+501 RLGWINDKLVPYD
-514 ETYEFDNTKD
+514 KTYEFDNAKD
-524 LPRVNERFGTS
+524 LPRVDERFGVS
-535 GNLENWV
+535 GKLEDWV
-542 EFFRERRKVN
+542 EFFRERRKIN

-559 AGAVASILLKTIKQ
+559 AGAVASILLKYIKQ
-573 SGFTIHVFGESG
+573 SGFTIHIFGESG

-607 LGIGINFNF
+607 SGIGINFNF

-648 KMLFMIESGR
+648 KMLFMIESGK
-658 GKARS
+658 GKSRA

-668 VGKENSWN
+668 IGKENSWN
-676 NVVITNGEKNIVKAN
+676 NVVITNGEKNIVKTN
-691 SDNGAYNRCFCCE
+691 SDNGAYNRCLCCE
-704 ILESAF
+704 ILQEAF
-710 EDPIE
+710 NDPID

-727 IREIL
+727 IRKIL
-732 KHLNEYDVKQI
+732 EELKNYDIQKI
-743 FKEKREETKIQGKS
+743 FKEKREETKVQGKV
-757 ISEKQKTLEALI
+757 ITEKQKTLEALI

-778 IIFKDEFYLTIKD
+778 VIFKDNYYLTIND

-798 EKETAIEERAYE
+798 EKENAIEERAYE
-810 VVKDWTITK
+810 VVKDWMITK

-840 YGKQMAGVNEGYI
+840 YGKRMSGINSEYV

-864 EENGF
+864 EDNGF

-877 WKRKGYTKCDKGKNQ
+877 WKRKNYTKCDKGKNQ
-892 KNVKILGKGIT
+892 KNVSILGNNA
-903 KCIMLN
+903 KCIVLN
-909 MELNNEGIEDEEEDS
+909 MEMNNEINEEEEYEEDLDS
-924 YDLENMELPF
+924 IVLPF

>member
-7 KEINQRADIKR
+7 KEINQKADIKR

-25 KVDRQDRINCFMH
+25 KIDRQDRINCFLH
-38 DDKEPS
+38 NDKEPS

-69 MKRYNISALEAAKE
+69 MKRNNISALEAAKE
-83 INKNLNL
+83 INRNLNL
-90 GVNIDKFNPE
+90 GVNVDNFNSQ

-112 RREDGSVTMKVE
+112 RRADGSVTMKVE

-153 LEAKDCVLYNLPDVL
+153 LKPEDCVLYNLPDIL

-200 GLGGYSKK
+200 GLSGYSKK

-238 IEFVKDKAKNI
+238 IEQVKDKVKNI
-249 KVFNLCEIMP
+249 KVFNLCDVMP
-259 HLKKKGDISDV
+259 NLKKKGDISDV
-270 KCVFGKEK
+270 KNAVGKEK
-278 TLEFLKELEKKTDFL
+278 TLEFLKILEEKTQFLELKEEEVLED
-293 QLDNKDETKIKDEDD
+293 DDD
-308 LNFKT
+308 LNFET
-313 REDIFNV
+313 REDIFNI

-331 NANIDDFMK
+331 KADIDDFMK
-340 VMNKIKDVCQKNR
+340 VMNKVKDACQKNR

-365 DSQQEQYV
+365 DSQQDQYI
-373 YESNFLT
+373 YESNFLV
-380 FQGLNEK
+380 FKGLNENS
-387 TYNTNRYEL
+387 YNTNRYEL
-396 SSDGVIYENIPN
+396 SSDGIIYENIPN

-414 CYHPIVPIEKYK
+414 CYHPIVPIQKYK
-426 SAEDGTEKIKLA
+426 SAEDGSEKIKLA
-438 YYTNFNWNYVIVD
+438 YYTNYEWNYVIVD

-457 SQSIIKLSD
+457 TQSIIKLSD

-473 ENAKYLIKYLAEIE
+473 ENAKYLIKYLTEIE
-487 NLNKDKIKTETSVS
+487 NLNKDKIKTEISVS
-501 RLGWINNKLVPYD
+501 RLGWINDKLVPYD
-514 ETYEFDNTKD
+514 KTYEFDNAKD
-524 LPRVNERFGTS
+524 LPRVDERFGTS
-535 GNLENWV
+535 GKLEDWV
-542 EFFRERRKVN
+542 EFFKERRKIN

-559 AGAVASILLKTIKQ
+559 AGAVASILLKYIKQ
-573 SGFTIHVFGESG
+573 SGFTIHIFGESG

-607 LGIGINFNF
+607 SGIGINFNF

-640 QKDAKDYD
+640 QRDAKDYD

-676 NVVITNGEKNIVKAN
+676 NVVITNGEKNIVKTN
-691 SDNGAYNRCFCCE
+691 SDNGAYNRCLCCE
-704 ILESAF
+704 ILQDAF
-710 EDPIE
+710 DNPME

-732 KHLNEYDVKQI
+732 KHLGDYDIKKI
-743 FKEKREETKIQGKS
+743 FKEKREETKVQGN
-757 ISEKQKTLEALI
+757 IITEKQKILEAII

-778 IIFKDEFYLTIKD
+778 TIFKDEYYLTIND

-810 VVKDWTITK
+810 VVKDWVITK

-840 YGKQMAGVNEGYI
+840 YGKKMAGVNNGYI

-892 KNVKILGKGIT
+892 KTVQILGNST
-903 KCIMLN
+903 KCVVLN
-909 MELNNEGIEDEEEDS
+909 MEMNNEIEEDDEEEI
-924 YDLENMELPF
+924 YDTEDIILPF

>member
-7 KEINQRADIKR
+7 KEINQKADIRR

-25 KVDRQDRINCFMH
+25 KPDSQERINCFIH

-69 MKRYNISALEAAKE
+69 MKKENISALEAAKE
-83 INKNLNL
+83 INKTLNL
-90 GVNIDKFNPE
+90 GINVDNFNSQ
-100 KEKNV
+100 KEKNI

-112 RREDGSVTMKVE
+112 RRADGSITMKVE

-142 NGKYVKGYVGK
+142 DGKYTKGYVGK
-153 LEAKDCVLYNLPDVL
+153 LKPEDCVLYNLPEVL
-168 KADVVYFTEG
+168 KSEVVYFTEG

-200 GLGGYSKK
+200 GLKGYAKK
-208 NPNLFDPIKDK
+208 NPNLFEPIKDK

-227 DEVGS
+227 DDVGS

-238 IEFVKDKAKNI
+238 VEQVKDIVKNI
-249 KVFNLCEIMP
+249 KIFNLCDVMP
-259 HLKKKGDISDV
+259 QLKKKGDISDV
-270 KCVFGKEK
+270 KNAVGKEK
-278 TLEFLKELEKKTDFL
+278 TLEFLKILEDKTEFSDL
-293 QLDNKDETKIKDEDD
+293 KSEKDLAEDEDD
-308 LNFKT
+308 DLKFET
-313 REDIFNV
+313 REDVFNV
-320 KVFERLYQDEI
+320 RIFERLYQSEI
-331 NANIDDFMK
+331 NGDIDIFLNIL
-340 VMNKIKDVCQKNR
+340 NKINDFCQKKR
-353 YTGFSST
+353 YTGFSKA
-360 YKMYK
+360 YKLYK
-365 DSQQEQYV
+365 DSQQDQYV

-380 FQGLNEK
+380 FNGLNENN
-387 TYNTNRYEL
+387 YNTNRYEL
-396 SSDGVIYENIPN
+396 SSEGVIYEVVPN
-408 VGRILV
+408 VGKILV
-414 CYHPIVPIEKYK
+414 CYHPIVPIQKYK
-426 SAEDGTEKIKLA
+426 SVEDGSEKIKLA
-438 YYTNFNWNYVIVD
+438 YYTNYNWNYVIVD

-487 NLNKDKIKTETSVS
+487 NLNKDKIKTEISVS
-501 RLGWINNKLVPYD
+501 RLGWINDKLVPYD
-514 ETYEFDNTKD
+514 KTYEFDNAKD
-524 LPRVNERFGTS
+524 LPRVDERFGTS
-535 GNLENWV
+535 GNLEDWI
-542 EFFRERRKVN
+542 EFFRERRKIN

-573 SGFTIHVFGESG
+573 SGFTIHIFGESG

-607 LGIGINFNF
+607 SGIGINFNF

-640 QKDAKDYD
+640 QRDAKDYD

-668 VGKENSWN
+668 IGKENSWN

-732 KHLNEYDVKQI
+732 KHLKEYDIKKI

-810 VVKDWTITK
+810 VVKDWVITK

-840 YGKQMAGVNEGYI
+840 YGKKMAGVNNGYI

-892 KNVKILGKGIT
+892 KTVQILGNST
-903 KCIMLN
+903 KCIVLN
-909 MELNNEGIEDEEEDS
+909 MELNDEIIEDDEENEIDLDS
-924 YDLENMELPF
+924 MELPF

>member
-7 KEINQRADIKR
+7 KEINQKADIKR

-25 KVDRQDRINCFMH
+25 KIDRQDRINCFLH
-38 DDKEPS
+38 NDKEPS

-69 MKRYNISALEAAKE
+69 MKRNNISALEAAKE
-83 INKNLNL
+83 INRNLNL
-90 GVNIDKFNPE
+90 GVNVDNFNSQ

-112 RREDGSVTMKVE
+112 RRADGSVTMKVE

-168 KADVVYFTEG
+168 KSDVVYFTEG

-200 GLGGYSKK
+200 GLSGYSKK

-238 IEFVKDKAKNI
+238 IEQVKDKVKNI
-249 KVFNLCEIMP
+249 KVFNLCDVMP
-259 HLKKKGDISDV
+259 NLKKKGDISDV
-270 KCVFGKEK
+270 KNAVGKEK
-278 TLEFLKELEKKTDFL
+278 TLEFLKILEEKTQFLELKEEEVLED
-293 QLDNKDETKIKDEDD
+293 DDD
-308 LNFKT
+308 LNFET
-313 REDIFNV
+313 REDIFNI

-331 NANIDDFMK
+331 KADIDDFMK
-340 VMNKIKDVCQKNR
+340 VMNKVKDACQKNR

-365 DSQQEQYV
+365 DSQQDQYI
-373 YESNFLT
+373 YESNFLV
-380 FQGLNEK
+380 FKGLNENS
-387 TYNTNRYEL
+387 YNTNRYEL
-396 SSDGVIYENIPN
+396 SSDGIIYENIPN

-414 CYHPIVPIEKYK
+414 CYHPIVPIQKYK
-426 SAEDGTEKIKLA
+426 SAEDGSEKIKLA
-438 YYTNFNWNYVIVD
+438 YYTNYEWNYVIVD

-457 SQSIIKLSD
+457 TQSIIKLSD

-473 ENAKYLIKYLAEIE
+473 ENAKYLIKYLTEIE
-487 NLNKDKIKTETSVS
+487 NLNKDKIKTEISVS
-501 RLGWINNKLVPYD
+501 RLGWINDKLVPYD
-514 ETYEFDNTKD
+514 KTYEFDNAKD
-524 LPRVNERFGTS
+524 LPRVDERFGTS
-535 GNLENWV
+535 GKLEDWV
-542 EFFRERRKVN
+542 EFFKERRKIN

-559 AGAVASILLKTIKQ
+559 AGAVASILLKYIKQ
-573 SGFTIHVFGESG
+573 SGFTIHIFGESG

-607 LGIGINFNF
+607 SGIGINFNF

-640 QKDAKDYD
+640 QRDAKDYD

-676 NVVITNGEKNIVKAN
+676 NIVITNGEKNIVKTN
-691 SDNGAYNRCFCCE
+691 SDNGAYNRCLCCE
-704 ILESAF
+704 ILQDAF
-710 EDPIE
+710 DNPME

-732 KHLNEYDVKQI
+732 KHLGDYDIKKI
-743 FKEKREETKIQGKS
+743 FKEKREETKVQGN
-757 ISEKQKTLEALI
+757 IITEKQKILEAII

-778 IIFKDEFYLTIKD
+778 TIFKDEYYLTIND

-810 VVKDWTITK
+810 VVKDWVITK

-840 YGKQMAGVNEGYI
+840 YGKKMAGVNNGYI

-892 KNVKILGKGIT
+892 KTVQILGNSA
-903 KCIMLN
+903 KCVVLN
-909 MELNNEGIEDEEEDS
+909 MEMNNEIEEDDEEEI
-924 YDLENMELPF
+924 YDTEDIILPF

>member
-7 KEINQRADIKR
+7 KEINEKADIKR

-25 KVDRQDRINCFMH
+25 KIDRQDRINCFLH
-38 DDKEPS
+38 NDKEPS

-69 MKRYNISALEAAKE
+69 MKKNNISALEAAKE

-105 KTGEYFY
+105 KVGEYFY
-112 RREDGSVTMKVE
+112 RRADGSVTMKVE

-153 LEAKDCVLYNLPDVL
+153 LEAQDCVLYNLPDIL
-168 KADVVYFTEG
+168 KADIVYFTEG

-200 GLGGYSKK
+200 GLSGYSKK

-232 EYIKQV
+232 EYIRQV
-238 IEFVKDKAKNI
+238 ISQVKDKVKNI
-249 KVFNLCEIMP
+249 KIFNLCDVMP
-259 HLKKKGDISDV
+259 NLKKKGDISDV
-270 KCVFGKEK
+270 KNAIGKEK
-278 TLEFLKELEKKTDFL
+278 TLEFLKILEEKTQFLELKEEEEV
-293 QLDNKDETKIKDEDD
+293 LDNDD
-308 LNFKT
+308 GLDFKT
-313 REDIFNV
+313 REDIFNI

-331 NANIDDFMK
+331 KGDIDDFMK
-340 VMNKIKDVCQKNR
+340 VMNKVKDICQKNR

-373 YESNFLT
+373 YESNFLV
-380 FQGLNEK
+380 FKGLNENS
-387 TYNTNRYEL
+387 YNTNRYEL
-396 SSDGVIYENIPN
+396 SSDGIIYENIPN

-438 YYTNFNWNYVIVD
+438 YYTDFNWNYVIVD

-457 SQSIIKLSD
+457 TQSIIKLSD

-473 ENAKYLIKYLAEIE
+473 ENAKYLVKYLAEIE
-487 NLNKDKIKTETSVS
+487 NLNKDKIKTEISVS
-501 RLGWINNKLVPYD
+501 RLGWINDKLVPYD
-514 ETYEFDNTKD
+514 KTYEFDNTKD
-524 LPRVNERFGTS
+524 LPRVDERFGTS
-535 GNLENWV
+535 GNLEDWV
-542 EFFRERRKVN
+542 KFFRERRKIN

-559 AGAVASILLKTIKQ
+559 AGAVVSILLKTIKQ
-573 SGFTIHVFGESG
+573 SGFTIHIFGESG

-607 LGIGINFNF
+607 SGIGINFNF

-732 KHLNEYDVKQI
+732 KHLKDYDIRQI

-778 IIFKDEFYLTIKD
+778 IVFKDEFYLTIKD

-827 SDGTED
+827 SDGSED

-840 YGKQMAGVNEGYI
+840 YGKEMSGVNEGYI

-877 WKRKGYTKCDKGKNQ
+877 WKRKGYIKCDKGRNQ
-892 KNVKILGKGIT
+892 KNVKIGGSCT

-909 MELNNEGIEDEEEDS
+909 MELNNETVEDDEEES
-924 YDLENMELPF
+924 LESMVLPF

>member
-7 KEINQRADIKR
+7 KEINQKADIRR

-25 KVDRQDRINCFMH
+25 KPDSQERINCFIH

-69 MKRYNISALEAAKE
+69 MKKENISALEAAKE
-83 INKNLNL
+83 INKTLNL
-90 GVNIDKFNPE
+90 GINVDNFNSQ
-100 KEKNV
+100 KEKNIKV
-105 KTGEYFY
+105 GEYFY
-112 RREDGSVTMKVE
+112 RRADGSVTMKVE

-142 NGKYVKGYVGK
+142 DGKYVKGYVGK
-153 LEAKDCVLYNLPDVL
+153 LKPEDCVLYNLPEVL
-168 KADVVYFTEG
+168 KSEVVYFTEG

-200 GLGGYSKK
+200 GLKGYAKK
-208 NPNLFDPIKDK
+208 NPNLFEPIKDK

-227 DEVGS
+227 DDVGS

-238 IEFVKDKAKNI
+238 VEQVKDIVKNI
-249 KVFNLCEIMP
+249 KIFNLCDVMP
-259 HLKKKGDISDV
+259 QLKKKGDISDV
-270 KCVFGKEK
+270 KNAVGKEK
-278 TLEFLKELEKKTDFL
+278 TLEFLKILEDKTEFSDL
-293 QLDNKDETKIKDEDD
+293 KSEKNLAEDEDD
-308 LNFKT
+308 DLKFET
-313 REDIFNV
+313 REDIFNI
-320 KVFERLYQDEI
+320 KVFEKLYQDEI
-331 NANIDDFMK
+331 NADIDDFMK
-340 VMNKIKDVCQKNR
+340 IMNKVKDVCQKKR
-353 YTGFSST
+353 YTGFSSA
-360 YKMYK
+360 YKLYK

-373 YESNFLT
+373 YQSNFLT
-380 FQGLNEK
+380 FPGLNENK
-387 TYNTNRYEL
+387 YNTSRYEL
-396 SSDGVIYENIPN
+396 SPEGIIYENIPN

-414 CYHPIVPIEKYK
+414 CYHPIVPVQKYK
-426 SAEDGTEKIKLA
+426 SVEDGIEKIKLA
-438 YYTNFNWNYVIVD
+438 YYTNYNWNYIIVD

-466 LGIAVNS
+466 MGIAVNS

-501 RLGWINNKLVPYD
+501 RLGWINDKLVPY
-514 ETYEFDNTKD
+514 EKNYEFDNAKD
-524 LPRVNERFGTS
+524 LPRVDERFGTS
-535 GNLENWV
+535 GNLEDWV
-542 EFFRERRKVN
+542 DFFKERRKKS

-559 AGAVASILLKTIKQ
+559 AGAVASILLKYIKQ

-607 LGIGINFNF
+607 SGIGINFNF

-648 KMLFMIESGR
+648 KMLFMIESGK
-658 GKARS
+658 GKSRA

-676 NVVITNGEKNIVKAN
+676 NIVITNGEKNIVKAN
-691 SDNGAYNRCFCCE
+691 SDNGAYNRCLCCE

-710 EDPIE
+710 DEPIE
-715 VADFVKENYGNP
+715 VADFVKENYGFP

-732 KHLNEYDVKQI
+732 KHLKDYDIKEI
-743 FKEKREETKIQGKS
+743 FKAKREETRVQEKTIT
-757 ISEKQKTLEALI
+757 EKQKTLEAII

-778 IIFKDEFYLTIKD
+778 IIFKDEYYLTIDD

-810 VVKDWTITK
+810 VVKDWVVTK

-840 YGKQMAGVNEGYI
+840 YGKKMTSINEGYV

-858 PLKKVL
+858 PLKKIL

-869 DFGQITSV
+869 DFAQITSV

-892 KNVKILGKGIT
+892 KNVKIAGNCV

-909 MELNNEGIEDEEEDS
+909 MEMNNEGEEEEEEEI
-924 YDLENMELPF
+924 YDTEDIILPF

>member
-7 KEINQRADIKR
+7 KEINQKADIKR

-25 KVDRQDRINCFMH
+25 KIDRQDRINCFMH
-38 DDKEPS
+38 NDKEPS

-69 MKRYNISALEAAKE
+69 MKKESLSALEAAKE
-83 INKNLNL
+83 INKTLGLN
-90 GVNIDKFNPE
+90 VNIDKFNPE

-112 RREDGSVTMKVE
+112 RRADGSVTMKVE
-124 KWVKQ
+124 KWVKE
-129 STGQKEFYPYALI
+129 STGQKEFYPYTLVD
-142 NGKYVKGYVGK
+142 GKYVKGYVGK
-153 LEAKDCVLYNLPDVL
+153 LEGKDCVLYNLPEVL
-168 KADVVYFTEG
+168 KSEVVYFTEG

-200 GLGGYSKK
+200 GLVGYAKK
-208 NPNLFDPIKDK
+208 NPDLFEPIRNK

-227 DEVGS
+227 DDVGS

-238 IEFVKDKAKNI
+238 IFNVKDKVKNI
-249 KVFNLCEIMP
+249 KVFNLCDVMP

-270 KCVFGKEK
+270 RKAVGREK
-278 TLEFLKELEKKTDFL
+278 TLEFLRNLEKNTGYLVLEEEKAEEKTED
-293 QLDNKDETKIKDEDD
+293 DD
-308 LNFKT
+308 LNFET
-313 REDIFNV
+313 REDIFNL

-331 NANIDDFMK
+331 NADIDDFMK
-340 VMNKIKDVCQKNR
+340 VMNKIKDVCQKKR
-353 YTGFSST
+353 YTGFSAA
-360 YKMYK
+360 YKLYK
-365 DSQQEQYV
+365 DSQQDKYV
-373 YESNFLT
+373 YQANFLT
-380 FQGLNEK
+380 FSGLNENN
-387 TYNTNRYEL
+387 YNTNRYEL
-396 SSDGVIYENIPN
+396 SPEGIIYENIPN

-414 CYHPIVPIEKYK
+414 CYHPIVPIQKYR
-426 SAEDGTEKIKLA
+426 SVEDGTEKIKLA
-438 YYTNFNWNYVIVD
+438 YYTNSEWKSVIVD

-457 SQSIIKLSD
+457 SQAIIKLAD

-501 RLGWINNKLVPYD
+501 RLGWINDKLVPYD
-514 ETYEFDNTKD
+514 KTYEFDNAKD
-524 LPRVNERFGTS
+524 LPRVDERFGTS
-535 GNLENWV
+535 GNLEDWV
-542 EFFRERRKVN
+542 NFFKERRKLN
-552 NITRIIM
+552 NITRVIM
-559 AGAVASILLKTIKQ
+559 AGAVASILLKYIKQ

-640 QKDAKDYD
+640 QRDAKDYD
-648 KMLFMIESGR
+648 KILFMIESGR

-676 NVVITNGEKNIVKAN
+676 NVVITNGEKNIVKTS
-691 SDNGAYNRCFCCE
+691 SDNGAYNRCLCCE
-704 ILESAF
+704 ILQDAF
-710 EDPIE
+710 ENPME

-732 KHLNEYDVKQI
+732 KHLGDYDIKKI
-743 FKEKREETKIQGKS
+743 FKEKREETKVQGN
-757 ISEKQKTLEALI
+757 IITEKQKILEAII

-778 IIFKDEFYLTIKD
+778 IIFKDEYYLTIND

-798 EKETAIEERAYE
+798 ERETAIEERAYE
-810 VVKDWTITK
+810 VVKDWMIIK

-840 YGKQMAGVNEGYI
+840 YGKKMAGVNEGYV

-858 PLKKVL
+858 PLKKIL

-869 DFGQITSV
+869 DFGQIISV
-877 WKRKGYTKCDKGKNQ
+877 WKRKGYIKCDKGRNQ
-892 KNVKILGKGIT
+892 KNVKISGSCV

-909 MELNNEGIEDEEEDS
+909 MEMNNESEEEEEENDFNI
-924 YDLENMELPF
+924 ENMELPF

>member
-7 KEINQRADIKR
+7 KEINQKADIKR

-25 KVDRQDRINCFMH
+25 KIDRQDRINCFLH
-38 DDKEPS
+38 NDKEPS

-69 MKRYNISALEAAKE
+69 MKKENISALEAAKE
-83 INKNLNL
+83 INKTLNL
-90 GVNIDKFNPE
+90 GINVDNFNSQ
-100 KEKNV
+100 KEKNIKV
-105 KTGEYFY
+105 GEYFY
-112 RREDGSVTMKVE
+112 RRADGSVTMKVE

-168 KADVVYFTEG
+168 KSDVVYFTEG

-200 GLGGYSKK
+200 GLSGYSKK

-238 IEFVKDKAKNI
+238 IEQVKDKVKNI
-249 KVFNLCEIMP
+249 KVFNLCDVMP
-259 HLKKKGDISDV
+259 NLKKKGDISDV
-270 KCVFGKEK
+270 KNAVGKEK
-278 TLEFLKELEKKTDFL
+278 TLEFLKILEEKTQFLELKEEEVLED
-293 QLDNKDETKIKDEDD
+293 DDD
-308 LNFKT
+308 LNFET
-313 REDIFNV
+313 REDIFNI

-331 NANIDDFMK
+331 KADIDDFMK
-340 VMNKIKDVCQKNR
+340 VMNKVKDACQKNR

-365 DSQQEQYV
+365 DSQQDQYI
-373 YESNFLT
+373 YESNFLV
-380 FQGLNEK
+380 FKGLNENS
-387 TYNTNRYEL
+387 YNTNRYEL
-396 SSDGVIYENIPN
+396 SSDGIIYENIPN

-414 CYHPIVPIEKYK
+414 CYHPIVPIQKYK
-426 SAEDGTEKIKLA
+426 SAEDGSEKIKLA
-438 YYTNFNWNYVIVD
+438 YYTNYEWNYVIVD

-457 SQSIIKLSD
+457 TQSIIKLSD

-473 ENAKYLIKYLAEIE
+473 ENAKYLIKYLTEIE
-487 NLNKDKIKTETSVS
+487 NLNKDKIKTEISVS
-501 RLGWINNKLVPYD
+501 RLGWINDKLVPYD
-514 ETYEFDNTKD
+514 KTYEFDNAKD
-524 LPRVNERFGTS
+524 LPRVDERFGTS
-535 GNLENWV
+535 GKLEDWV
-542 EFFRERRKVN
+542 EFFKERRKIN

-559 AGAVASILLKTIKQ
+559 AGAVASILLKYIKQ
-573 SGFTIHVFGESG
+573 SGFTIHIFGESG

-607 LGIGINFNF
+607 SGIGINFNF

-676 NVVITNGEKNIVKAN
+676 NVVITNGEKNIVKTN
-691 SDNGAYNRCFCCE
+691 SDNGAYNRCLCCE
-704 ILESAF
+704 ILQDAF
-710 EDPIE
+710 DNPME

-732 KHLNEYDVKQI
+732 KHLGDYDIKKI

-757 ISEKQKTLEALI
+757 ISEKQKILEAII

-778 IIFKDEFYLTIKD
+778 TIFKDEYYLTIND

-810 VVKDWTITK
+810 VVKDWVITK

-840 YGKQMAGVNEGYI
+840 YGKKMAGVNNGYI

-877 WKRKGYTKCDKGKNQ
+877 WKRKGYTKCDKNKNQ
-892 KNVKILGKGIT
+892 KTVQILGNSA
-903 KCIMLN
+903 KCVVLN
-909 MELNNEGIEDEEEDS
+909 MEMNNEIEEDDEEEV
-924 YDLENMELPF
+924 YDTEDIILPF

>member
-7 KEINQRADIKR
+7 KEINQKADIKR

-25 KVDRQDRINCFMH
+25 KIDRQDRINCFLH
-38 DDKEPS
+38 NDKEPS

-69 MKRYNISALEAAKE
+69 MKKENISALEAAKE
-83 INKNLNL
+83 INKTLNL
-90 GVNIDKFNPE
+90 GINVDNFNSQ
-100 KEKNV
+100 KEKNIKV
-105 KTGEYFY
+105 GEYFY
-112 RREDGSVTMKVE
+112 RRADGSVTMKVE

-168 KADVVYFTEG
+168 KSDVVYFTEG

-200 GLGGYSKK
+200 GLSGYSKK

-238 IEFVKDKAKNI
+238 IEQVKDKVKNI
-249 KVFNLCEIMP
+249 KVFNLCDVMP
-259 HLKKKGDISDV
+259 NLKKKGDISDV
-270 KCVFGKEK
+270 KNAVGKEK
-278 TLEFLKELEKKTDFL
+278 TLEFLKILEEKTQFLELKEEEVLED
-293 QLDNKDETKIKDEDD
+293 DDD
-308 LNFKT
+308 LNFET
-313 REDIFNV
+313 REDIFNI

-331 NANIDDFMK
+331 KADIDDFMK
-340 VMNKIKDVCQKNR
+340 VMNKVKDACQKNR

-365 DSQQEQYV
+365 DSQQDQYV

-380 FQGLNEK
+380 FNGLNENN
-387 TYNTNRYEL
+387 YNTNRYEL
-396 SSDGVIYENIPN
+396 SSEGIIYEVVPN

-414 CYHPIVPIEKYK
+414 CYHPIVPVQKYR
-426 SAEDGTEKIKLA
+426 SVEDGTEKIKLA
-438 YYTNFNWNYVIVD
+438 YYTNSEWKSVIVD

-457 SQSIIKLSD
+457 SQAIIKLAD

-473 ENAKYLIKYLAEIE
+473 ENAKYLIKYLSEIE
-487 NLNKDKIKTETSVS
+487 NLNKDKIKTEISVS
-501 RLGWINNKLVPYD
+501 RLGWINDKLVPYD
-514 ETYEFDNTKD
+514 KTYEFDNAKD
-524 LPRVNERFGTS
+524 LPRVDERFGTS
-535 GNLENWV
+535 GKLEDWV
-542 EFFRERRKVN
+542 EFFKERRKIN

-559 AGAVASILLKTIKQ
+559 AGAVASILLKFIKQ
-573 SGFTIHVFGESG
+573 SGFTIHIFGESG

-607 LGIGINFNF
+607 SGIGINFNF

-640 QKDAKDYD
+640 QRDAKDYD

-668 VGKENSWN
+668 IGKENSWN
-676 NVVITNGEKNIVKAN
+676 NVVITNGEKNIVKTN
-691 SDNGAYNRCFCCE
+691 SDNGAYNRCLCCE
-704 ILESAF
+704 ILQDAF
-710 EDPIE
+710 DNPME

-732 KHLNEYDVKQI
+732 KHLGDYDIKKI

-757 ISEKQKTLEALI
+757 ISEKQKILEAII

-778 IIFKDEFYLTIKD
+778 TIFKDEYYLTIND

-810 VVKDWTITK
+810 VVKDWVITK

-840 YGKQMAGVNEGYI
+840 YGKKMAGVNNGYI

-877 WKRKGYTKCDKGKNQ
+877 WKRKGYTKCDKNKNQ
-892 KNVKILGKGIT
+892 KTVQILGNSA
-903 KCIMLN
+903 KCVVLN
-909 MELNNEGIEDEEEDS
+909 MEMNNEIEEDEEEV
-924 YDLENMELPF
+924 YDTEDIILPF

>member
-1 MENNIF
+1 MDNNIF
-7 KEINQRADIKR
+7 KEINQKADIKR

-25 KVDRQDRINCFMH
+25 KIDRQDRINCFMH
-38 DDKEPS
+38 NDKEPS

-69 MKRYNISALEAAKE
+69 MKMHNISALDAAKE
-83 INKNLNL
+83 INRKLTLN
-90 GVNIDKFNPE
+90 VKVDNFNAE

-112 RREDGSVTMKVE
+112 RRADGSVTMKVE

-168 KADVVYFTEG
+168 KSDVVYFTEG

-200 GLGGYSKK
+200 GLSGYSKK

-238 IEFVKDKAKNI
+238 IEQVKDKVKNI
-249 KVFNLCEIMP
+249 KVFNLCDVMP
-259 HLKKKGDISDV
+259 NLKKKGDISDV
-270 KCVFGKEK
+270 KNAVGKEK
-278 TLEFLKELEKKTDFL
+278 TLEFLKILEEKTQFLELKEEEVLED
-293 QLDNKDETKIKDEDD
+293 DDD
-308 LNFKT
+308 LNFET
-313 REDIFNV
+313 REDIFNI

-331 NANIDDFMK
+331 KADIDDFMK
-340 VMNKIKDVCQKNR
+340 VMNKVKDACQKNR
-353 YTGFSST
+353 YTGFSSA

-365 DSQQEQYV
+365 DSQQDQYI
-373 YESNFLT
+373 YESNFLV
-380 FQGLNEK
+380 FKGLNENS
-387 TYNTNRYEL
+387 YNTNRYEL
-396 SSDGVIYENIPN
+396 SSDGIIYENIPN

-414 CYHPIVPIEKYK
+414 CYHPIVPIQKYK
-426 SAEDGTEKIKLA
+426 SAEDGSEKIKLA
-438 YYTNFNWNYVIVD
+438 YYTNYEWNYVIVD

-457 SQSIIKLSD
+457 TQSIIKLSD

-473 ENAKYLIKYLAEIE
+473 ENAKYLIKYLTEIE
-487 NLNKDKIKTETSVS
+487 NLNKDKIKTEISVS
-501 RLGWINNKLVPYD
+501 RLGWINDKLVPYD
-514 ETYEFDNTKD
+514 KTYEFDNAKD
-524 LPRVNERFGTS
+524 LPRVDERFGTS
-535 GNLENWV
+535 GKLEDWV
-542 EFFRERRKVN
+542 EFFKERRKIN

-559 AGAVASILLKTIKQ
+559 AGAVASILLKYIKQ
-573 SGFTIHVFGESG
+573 SGFTIHIFGESG

-607 LGIGINFNF
+607 SGIGINFNF

-640 QKDAKDYD
+640 QRDAKDYD

-676 NVVITNGEKNIVKAN
+676 NVVITNGEKNIVKTN
-691 SDNGAYNRCFCCE
+691 SDNGAYNRCLCCE
-704 ILESAF
+704 ILQDAF
-710 EDPIE
+710 DNPME

-732 KHLNEYDVKQI
+732 KHLGDYDIKKI
-743 FKEKREETKIQGKS
+743 FKEKREETKVQGN
-757 ISEKQKTLEALI
+757 IITEKQKILEAII

-778 IIFKDEFYLTIKD
+778 TIFKDEYYLTIND

-810 VVKDWTITK
+810 VVKDWVITK

-840 YGKQMAGVNEGYI
+840 YGKKMAGVNNGYI

-892 KNVKILGKGIT
+892 KTVQILGNSA
-903 KCIMLN
+903 KCVVLN
-909 MELNNEGIEDEEEDS
+909 MEMNNEIEEEDEEEV
-924 YDLENMELPF
+924 YDTEDIILPF

>member
-1 MENNIF
+1 MGDNIF

-25 KVDRQDRINCFMH
+25 KIDKQDRINCFMH
-38 DDKEPS
+38 NDKEPS

-64 PIDFV
+64 PLDFA
-69 MKRYNISALEAAKE
+69 MKKNNMTVLEAAKE
-83 INKNLNL
+83 INKVLGLN
-90 GVNIDKFNPE
+90 VDVDKFNPE

-112 RREDGSVTMKVE
+112 RRANGTVTMKVE

-142 NGKYVKGYVGK
+142 DGKYVRGYAGK
-153 LEAKDCVLYNLPDVL
+153 LKPEDCVLYNLPEVL
-168 KADVVYFTEG
+168 KSDIVYFTEG

-200 GLGGYSKK
+200 GLVGYAKK
-208 NPNLFDPIKDK
+208 NPNLFKPIENK
-219 EIRIVSDN
+219 EIRIISDN
-227 DEVGS
+227 DDVGS

-238 IEFVKDKAKNI
+238 VEHVKDKVKNI
-249 KVFNLCEIMP
+249 KVFNLCDVMP

-270 KCVFGKEK
+270 KNAVGKEK
-278 TLEFLKELEKKTDFL
+278 TLEFLKILEEKTSYLAL
-293 QLDNKDETKIKDEDD
+293 QEEEQEDND
-308 LNFKT
+308 LNFET
-313 REDIFNV
+313 REDIFNI

-331 NANIDDFMK
+331 NADIDDFMR
-340 VMNKIKDVCQKNR
+340 VMNKIKDVCQKKK
-353 YTGFSST
+353 YTGFSAS
-360 YKMYK
+360 YKLYK

-373 YESNFLT
+373 YQSNFLT
-380 FQGLNEK
+380 FSGLNENN
-387 TYNTNRYEL
+387 YNTNRYEL
-396 SSDGVIYENIPN
+396 SEDGVIYENIPN

-414 CYHPIVPIEKYK
+414 CYHPIVPIQKYK
-426 SAEDGTEKIKLA
+426 SVEDGIEKIKLA
-438 YYTNFNWNYVIVD
+438 YYTNFTWNYVIVD
-451 KSIISS
+451 KSVISS
-457 SQSIIKLSD
+457 TQSIIRLSD

-473 ENAKYLIKYLAEIE
+473 ENAKYLIKYLTEIE

-501 RLGWINNKLVPYD
+501 RLGWIKDKLIPYD
-514 ETYEFDNTKD
+514 KTYEFDNAKD
-524 LPRVNERFGTS
+524 LPRVDERFGVS
-535 GNLENWV
+535 GELKDWI
-542 EFFRERRKVN
+542 EFFKERRKTN

-559 AGAVASILLKTIKQ
+559 AGAVASILLKELKQ
-573 SGFTIHVFGESG
+573 NGFTIHIFGESG

-607 LGIGINFNF
+607 SGIGINFNF

-625 NLYNNIPLF
+625 NLYNDIPLF

-648 KMLFMIESGR
+648 KMLFMIESGK
-658 GKARS
+658 GKSRA
-663 TKVGG
+663 TKIGG
-668 VGKENSWN
+668 IGKENSWN
-676 NVVITNGEKNIVKAN
+676 NIVITNGEKNIVKTN
-691 SDNGAYNRCFCCE
+691 SDNGAYNRCLCCE
-704 ILESAF
+704 ILQDAF
-710 EDPIE
+710 DDPMD
-715 VADFVKENYGNP
+715 VADFVKENYGSP

-732 KHLNEYDVKQI
+732 KHLKEYDIKQI
-743 FKEKREETKIQGKS
+743 FQQKRLETREQSDS
-757 ISEKQKTLEALI
+757 ITEKQKTLEAII

-778 IIFKDEFYLTIKD
+778 IIFKDEYYLTIDD

-798 EKETAIEERAYE
+798 KKETAIEERAYE

-819 ERCFLSKD
+819 ERCFLSKN

-833 RYKNIDI
+833 KYKNIDI
-840 YGKQMAGVNEGYI
+840 YGREMAGTHEGYM

-864 EENGF
+864 EDNGF
-869 DFGQITSV
+869 DYEQIIRV

-892 KNVKILGKGIT
+892 KNVRILGNGTT

-909 MELNNEGIEDEEEDS
+909 MEINNEVDVDDEENDL
-924 YDLENMELPF
+924 DLENMELPF

>member
-7 KEINQRADIKR
+7 KEINQKADIKR

-25 KVDRQDRINCFMH
+25 KIDRQDRINCFLH
-38 DDKEPS
+38 NDKEPS

-69 MKRYNISALEAAKE
+69 MKRNNISALEAAKE
-83 INKNLNL
+83 INKTLGLN
-90 GVNIDKFNPE
+90 VNIDKFNPE
-100 KEKNV
+100 KEKNI

-112 RREDGSVTMKVE
+112 RRADGSVTMKVE

-168 KADVVYFTEG
+168 KSDVVYFTEG

-200 GLGGYSKK
+200 GLSGYSKK

-232 EYIKQV
+232 EYIRQV
-238 IEFVKDKAKNI
+238 IEQVKDKVKNI
-249 KVFNLCEIMP
+249 KVFNLCDVMP
-259 HLKKKGDISDV
+259 NLKKKGDISDV
-270 KCVFGKEK
+270 KNAVGKEK
-278 TLEFLKELEKKTDFL
+278 TLEFLKILEEKTQFLELKEEEVLED
-293 QLDNKDETKIKDEDD
+293 DDD
-308 LNFKT
+308 LNFET
-313 REDIFNV
+313 REDIFNI

-331 NANIDDFMK
+331 KADIDDFMK
-340 VMNKIKDVCQKNR
+340 VMNKVKDACQKNR

-365 DSQQEQYV
+365 DSQQDQYI
-373 YESNFLT
+373 YESNFLV
-380 FQGLNEK
+380 FKGLNENS
-387 TYNTNRYEL
+387 YNTNRYEL
-396 SSDGVIYENIPN
+396 SSDGIIYENIPN

-414 CYHPIVPIEKYK
+414 CYHPIVPIQKYR
-426 SAEDGTEKIKLA
+426 SAEDGSEKIKLA
-438 YYTNFNWNYVIVD
+438 YYINSEWNYVIVD

-457 SQSIIKLSD
+457 TQSIIKLSD

-473 ENAKYLIKYLAEIE
+473 ENAKYLIKYLTEIE
-487 NLNKDKIKTETSVS
+487 NLNKDKIKTEISVS

-514 ETYEFDNTKD
+514 KTYEFDNAKD
-524 LPRVNERFGTS
+524 LPRVDERFGTS
-535 GNLENWV
+535 GKLEDWV
-542 EFFRERRKVN
+542 EFFKERRKIN

-559 AGAVASILLKTIKQ
+559 AGAVASILLKYIKQ
-573 SGFTIHVFGESG
+573 SGFTIHIFGESG

-607 LGIGINFNF
+607 SGIGINFNF

-640 QKDAKDYD
+640 QRDAKDYD

-676 NVVITNGEKNIVKAN
+676 NVVITNGEKNIVKTN
-691 SDNGAYNRCFCCE
+691 SDNGAYNRCLCCE
-704 ILESAF
+704 ILQDAF
-710 EDPIE
+710 DNPME

-732 KHLNEYDVKQI
+732 KHLGDYDIKKI
-743 FKEKREETKIQGKS
+743 FKEKREETKVQGN
-757 ISEKQKTLEALI
+757 IITEKQKILEAII

-778 IIFKDEFYLTIKD
+778 TIFKDEYYLTIND

-810 VVKDWTITK
+810 VVKDWVITK

-840 YGKQMAGVNEGYI
+840 YGKKMAGVNNGYI

-892 KNVKILGKGIT
+892 KTVQILGNSA
-903 KCIMLN
+903 KCVVLN
-909 MELNNEGIEDEEEDS
+909 MEMNNEIEEDEEEV
-924 YDLENMELPF
+924 YDTEDIILPF

>member
-1 MENNIF
+1 MDNNIF
-7 KEINQRADIKR
+7 KEINQKADIKR

-25 KVDRQDRINCFMH
+25 KIDRQDRINCFMH
-38 DDKEPS
+38 NDKEPS

-83 INKNLNL
+83 INRTLNL
-90 GVNIDKFNPE
+90 GVNVDNFNSQ
-100 KEKNV
+100 KEKNI

-112 RREDGSVTMKVE
+112 RRADGSITMKVE

-142 NGKYVKGYVGK
+142 DGKYVKGYVGK
-153 LEAKDCVLYNLPDVL
+153 LEAQDCVLYNLPDIL

-219 EIRIVSDN
+219 EIRIISDN

-238 IEFVKDKAKNI
+238 VEQVKDKVKNI
-249 KVFNLCEIMP
+249 KVFNLCDVMP
-259 HLKKKGDISDV
+259 NLKKKGDISDV
-270 KCVFGKEK
+270 KNAVGREK
-278 TLEFLKELEKKTDFL
+278 TLEFLKELEEKTQFL
-293 QLDNKDETKIKDEDD
+293 ELKEEKIEEIEEDD
-308 LNFKT
+308 GLNFET
-313 REDIFNV
+313 REDVFNV

-331 NANIDDFMK
+331 NSDMDDFLK
-340 VMNKIKDVCQKNR
+340 VFNKVNSFCQQKR
-353 YTGFSST
+353 YTGFSKA
-360 YKMYK
+360 YKLYK
-365 DSQQEQYV
+365 DSQQDKYI
-373 YESNFLT
+373 YESNFLV
-380 FQGLNEK
+380 FKGLNENS
-387 TYNTNRYEL
+387 YNTNRYEL
-396 SSDGVIYENIPN
+396 SPDGIIYENIPN

-414 CYHPIVPIEKYK
+414 CYHPIVPIQKYK
-426 SAEDGTEKIKLA
+426 SVEDGSEKIKLA
-438 YYTNFNWNYVIVD
+438 YYTNYTWNYVIVD

-457 SQSIIKLSD
+457 SQAIIKLSD

-487 NLNKDKIKTETSVS
+487 NLNKDKIKTEISVS
-501 RLGWINNKLVPYD
+501 RLGWINDKLVPYD
-514 ETYEFDNTKD
+514 KTYEFDNAKD
-524 LPRVNERFGTS
+524 LPRVDERFGTS
-535 GNLENWV
+535 GNLEDWI
-542 EFFRERRKVN
+542 EFFKERRKVN

-559 AGAVASILLKTIKQ
+559 AGAVVSILLKTIKQ
-573 SGFTIHVFGESG
+573 NGFTIHVFGESG

-640 QKDAKDYD
+640 QRDAKDYD

-668 VGKENSWN
+668 IGKENSWN

-732 KHLNEYDVKQI
+732 KHLKECDIKRI

-791 FENKVVK
+791 FENKVIK

-810 VVKDWTITK
+810 VVKDWVITK

-840 YGKQMAGVNEGYI
+840 YGKKMAGVNNGYI

-858 PLKKVL
+858 PLKKLL

-877 WKRKGYTKCDKGKNQ
+877 WKRKNYTKCDKGKNQ
-892 KNVKILGKGIT
+892 KTVQILGNST
-903 KCIMLN
+903 KCIVLN
-909 MELNNEGIEDEEEDS
+909 MELNNEMEEDDEESAYDIEDIV
-924 YDLENMELPF
+924 LPF

>member
-25 KVDRQDRINCFMH
+25 KVDRQDRINCFLH
-38 DDKEPS
+38 NDKEPS

-69 MKRYNISALEAAKE
+69 MKMHNISALDAAKE
-83 INKNLNL
+83 INRKLTLN
-90 GVNIDKFNPE
+90 VKVDNFNPE
-100 KEKNV
+100 KEKNI

-112 RREDGSVTMKVE
+112 RRSDGSITMKVE

-142 NGKYVKGYVGK
+142 DGKYVRGYVGK
-153 LEAKDCVLYNLPDVL
+153 LEGKDCVLYNLPEVL
-168 KADVVYFTEG
+168 KSDVVYFTEG

-200 GLGGYSKK
+200 GLVGYAKK

-238 IEFVKDKAKNI
+238 IEQVKDKVKNI
-249 KVFNLCEIMP
+249 KVFNLCDVMP
-259 HLKKKGDISDV
+259 NLKKKGDISDV
-270 KCVFGKEK
+270 RRAVGREK
-278 TLEFLKELEKKTDFL
+278 TLEFLKKLEEDTDYLVLEKEKTEEKTED
-293 QLDNKDETKIKDEDD
+293 DD
-308 LNFKT
+308 LNFET
-313 REDIFNV
+313 REDIFNI

-331 NANIDDFMK
+331 NADIDDFMK
-340 VMNKIKDVCQKNR
+340 VMNKIKGVCQKKR
-353 YTGFSST
+353 YTGFSAA
-360 YKMYK
+360 YKLYK
-365 DSQQEQYV
+365 DSQQDKYV
-373 YESNFLT
+373 YQANFLT
-380 FQGLNEK
+380 FSGLNEIS
-387 TYNTNRYEL
+387 YNTNRYEL
-396 SSDGVIYENIPN
+396 SPEGIIYENIPN
-408 VGRILV
+408 VGKILV
-414 CYHPIVPIEKYK
+414 CYHPIVPIQKYK
-426 SAEDGTEKIKLA
+426 SAEDGSEKIKLA
-438 YYTNFNWNYVIVD
+438 YRTNLEWNSIIVD

-457 SQSIIKLSD
+457 SQAIIKLSD

-473 ENAKYLIKYLAEIE
+473 ENAKYLIKYLSEIE
-487 NLNKDKIKTETSVS
+487 NLNKDKIKTEISVS
-501 RLGWINNKLVPYD
+501 RLGWINDKLVPYD
-514 ETYEFDNTKD
+514 KTYEFDNAKD
-524 LPRVNERFGTS
+524 LPRVDERFGTS
-535 GNLENWV
+535 GKLEDWV
-542 EFFRERRKVN
+542 EFFKERRKIN

-559 AGAVASILLKTIKQ
+559 AGAVASILLKFIKQ

-607 LGIGINFNF
+607 SGIGINFNF

-640 QKDAKDYD
+640 QRDAKDYD

-676 NVVITNGEKNIVKAN
+676 NVVITNGEKNIVKTN
-691 SDNGAYNRCFCCE
+691 SDNGAYNRCLCCE
-704 ILESAF
+704 ILQNAF
-710 EDPIE
+710 EDSME
-715 VADFVKENYGNP
+715 VAEFVKENYGEP

-732 KHLNEYDVKQI
+732 KHLGEYDIKEI
-743 FKEKREETKIQGKS
+743 FRQKREETKVQGN
-757 ISEKQKTLEALI
+757 IITEKQKILEAII

-778 IIFKDEFYLTIKD
+778 IIFKDGYYLTIND

-798 EKETAIEERAYE
+798 ERETAIEERAYE
-810 VVKDWTITK
+810 VIKDWVITK

-827 SDGTED
+827 SDGTEEK
-833 RYKNIDI
+833 YKNIDI
-840 YGKQMAGVNEGYI
+840 YGKRMAGVNEGYI

-858 PLKKVL
+858 PLKKTL

-892 KNVKILGKGIT
+892 KNVKIGGSCT

-909 MELNNEGIEDEEEDS
+909 MEMNDEMIEDDEEEAF
-924 YDLENMELPF
+924 DLGNMELPF

>member
-7 KEINQRADIKR
+7 KEINQKADIKR

-25 KVDRQDRINCFMH
+25 KIDRQDRINCFLH
-38 DDKEPS
+38 NDKEPS

-69 MKRYNISALEAAKE
+69 MKRNNISALEAAKE
-83 INKNLNL
+83 INRNLNL
-90 GVNIDKFNPE
+90 GVNVDNFNSQ

-112 RREDGSVTMKVE
+112 RRADGSVTMKVE

-153 LEAKDCVLYNLPDVL
+153 LKPEDCVLYNLPDIL

-200 GLGGYSKK
+200 GLSGYSKK

-238 IEFVKDKAKNI
+238 IEQVKDKVKNI
-249 KVFNLCEIMP
+249 KVFNLCDVMP
-259 HLKKKGDISDV
+259 NLKKKGDISDV
-270 KCVFGKEK
+270 KNAVGKEK
-278 TLEFLKELEKKTDFL
+278 TLEFLKILEEKTQFLELKEEEVLED
-293 QLDNKDETKIKDEDD
+293 DDD
-308 LNFKT
+308 LNFET
-313 REDIFNV
+313 REDIFNI

-331 NANIDDFMK
+331 KADIDDFMK
-340 VMNKIKDVCQKNR
+340 VMNKVKDACQKNR
-353 YTGFSST
+353 YTGFSSA

-365 DSQQEQYV
+365 DSQQDQYI
-373 YESNFLT
+373 YESNFLV
-380 FQGLNEK
+380 FKGLNENS
-387 TYNTNRYEL
+387 YNTNRYEL
-396 SSDGVIYENIPN
+396 SSDGIIYENIPN

-414 CYHPIVPIEKYK
+414 CYHPIVPIQKYK
-426 SAEDGTEKIKLA
+426 SAEDGSEKIKLA
-438 YYTNFNWNYVIVD
+438 YYTNYEWNYVIVD

-457 SQSIIKLSD
+457 TQSIIKLSD

-473 ENAKYLIKYLAEIE
+473 ENAKYLIKYLTEIE
-487 NLNKDKIKTETSVS
+487 NLNKDKIKTEISVS
-501 RLGWINNKLVPYD
+501 RLGWINDKLVPYD
-514 ETYEFDNTKD
+514 KTYEFDNAKD
-524 LPRVNERFGTS
+524 LPRVDERFGTS
-535 GNLENWV
+535 GKLEDWV
-542 EFFRERRKVN
+542 EFFKERRKIN

-559 AGAVASILLKTIKQ
+559 AGAVASILLKYIKQ
-573 SGFTIHVFGESG
+573 SGFTIHIFGESG

-607 LGIGINFNF
+607 SGIGINFNF

-640 QKDAKDYD
+640 QRDAKDYD

-676 NVVITNGEKNIVKAN
+676 NVVITNGEKNIVKTN
-691 SDNGAYNRCFCCE
+691 SDNGAYNRCLCCE
-704 ILESAF
+704 ILQDAF
-710 EDPIE
+710 DNPME

-732 KHLNEYDVKQI
+732 KHLGDYDIKKI
-743 FKEKREETKIQGKS
+743 FKEKREETKVQGN
-757 ISEKQKTLEALI
+757 IITEKQKILEAII

-778 IIFKDEFYLTIKD
+778 TIFKDEYYLTIND

-810 VVKDWTITK
+810 VVKDWVITK

-840 YGKQMAGVNEGYI
+840 YGKKMAGVNNGYI

-892 KNVKILGKGIT
+892 KTVQILGNSA
-903 KCIMLN
+903 KCVVLN
-909 MELNNEGIEDEEEDS
+909 MEMNNEIEEEEEEI
-924 YDLENMELPF
+924 YDTEDIILPF

>member
-7 KEINQRADIKR
+7 KEINQKADIKR
-18 LAEAYGF
+18 LAEAYGL
-25 KVDRQDRINCFMH
+25 KIDRQDRINCFMH
-38 DDKEPS
+38 NDKEPS

-69 MKRYNISALEAAKE
+69 MKKNNISALEAAKE
-83 INKNLNL
+83 INKTLGLN
-90 GVNIDKFNPE
+90 VNIDKFNPE
-100 KEKNV
+100 KEKNI

-112 RREDGSVTMKVE
+112 RRADGSITMKVE
-124 KWVKQ
+124 KWVKE

-142 NGKYVKGYVGK
+142 DGKYVKGYVGK
-153 LEAKDCVLYNLPDVL
+153 LEGKDCVLYNLPEVL
-168 KADVVYFTEG
+168 KSEVVYFTEG

-200 GLGGYSKK
+200 GLVGYAKK
-208 NPNLFDPIKDK
+208 NPELFEPIRNK

-238 IEFVKDKAKNI
+238 IEHVKDKVKNI
-249 KVFNLCEIMP
+249 KVFNLCDVMP

-270 KCVFGKEK
+270 KNAVGKEK
-278 TLEFLKELEKKTDFL
+278 TLELLKKLEENTDYL
-293 QLDNKDETKIKDEDD
+293 VLEEKKDEDD
-308 LNFKT
+308 DLNFET
-313 REDIFNV
+313 REDIFNL

-331 NANIDDFMK
+331 NADIDDFMK
-340 VMNKIKDVCQKNR
+340 MMNKIKDVCQKKR
-353 YTGFSST
+353 YTGFSAA
-360 YKMYK
+360 YKLYK

-373 YESNFLT
+373 YQSNFLT
-380 FQGLNEK
+380 FPGLNENN
-387 TYNTNRYEL
+387 YNTSRYEL
-396 SSDGVIYENIPN
+396 SPEGIIYENIPN

-414 CYHPIVPIEKYK
+414 CYHPIVPVQKYR
-426 SAEDGTEKIKLA
+426 SVEDGTEKIKLA
-438 YYTNFNWNYVIVD
+438 YYTNSEWKSVIVD

-457 SQSIIKLSD
+457 SQAIIKLSD

-473 ENAKYLIKYLAEIE
+473 ENAKYLIKYLTEIE
-487 NLNKDKIKTETSVS
+487 NLNKDKIKTEISVS
-501 RLGWINNKLVPYD
+501 RLGWIKDKLVPYD
-514 ETYEFDNTKD
+514 KTYEFDNAKD
-524 LPRVNERFGTS
+524 LSRVDERFGTS
-535 GNLENWV
+535 GTLEDWV
-542 EFFRERRKVN
+542 EFFKERRKIN

-559 AGAVASILLKTIKQ
+559 AGAVASILLKYIKQ

-607 LGIGINFNF
+607 SGIGINFNF

-640 QKDAKDYD
+640 QRDAKDYD

-668 VGKENSWN
+668 IGKENSWN

-732 KHLNEYDVKQI
+732 KHLGEYDIKQI

-798 EKETAIEERAYE
+798 EKETAIEKRAYE

-840 YGKQMAGVNEGYI
+840 YGKEMAGTNEGYI

-869 DFGQITSV
+869 DFGQITNI
-877 WKRKGYTKCDKGKNQ
+877 WKRKGYTKCDKGRNQ
-892 KNVKILGKGIT
+892 KNVKIGGGCT

-909 MELNNEGIEDEEEDS
+909 MQINNDVVDDEDEEYS
-924 YDLENMELPF
+924 YDVENMELPF

>member
-7 KEINQRADIKR
+7 KEINQKADIKR

-25 KVDRQDRINCFMH
+25 KIDRQDRINCFLH
-38 DDKEPS
+38 NDKEPS

-69 MKRYNISALEAAKE
+69 MKRNNISALEAAKE
-83 INKNLNL
+83 INRNLNL
-90 GVNIDKFNPE
+90 GVNVDNFNSQ

-112 RREDGSVTMKVE
+112 RRADGSVTMKVE

-153 LEAKDCVLYNLPDVL
+153 LKPEDCVLYNLPDIL

-200 GLGGYSKK
+200 GLSGYSKK

-238 IEFVKDKAKNI
+238 IEQVKDKVKNI
-249 KVFNLCEIMP
+249 KVFNLCDVMP
-259 HLKKKGDISDV
+259 NLKKKGDISDV
-270 KCVFGKEK
+270 KNAVGKEK
-278 TLEFLKELEKKTDFL
+278 TLEFLKILEEKTQFLELKEEEVLED
-293 QLDNKDETKIKDEDD
+293 DDD
-308 LNFKT
+308 LNFET
-313 REDIFNV
+313 REDIFNI

-331 NANIDDFMK
+331 KADIDDFMK
-340 VMNKIKDVCQKNR
+340 VMNKVKDACQKNR

-365 DSQQEQYV
+365 DSQQDQYI
-373 YESNFLT
+373 YESNFLV
-380 FQGLNEK
+380 FKGLNENS
-387 TYNTNRYEL
+387 YNTNRYEL
-396 SSDGVIYENIPN
+396 SSDGIIYENIPN

-414 CYHPIVPIEKYK
+414 CYHPIVPIQKYK
-426 SAEDGTEKIKLA
+426 SAEDGSEKIKLA
-438 YYTNFNWNYVIVD
+438 YYTNYEWNYVIVD

-457 SQSIIKLSD
+457 TQSIIKLSD

-473 ENAKYLIKYLAEIE
+473 ENAKYLIKYLTEIE
-487 NLNKDKIKTETSVS
+487 NLNKDKIKTEISVS
-501 RLGWINNKLVPYD
+501 RLGWINDKLVPYD
-514 ETYEFDNTKD
+514 KTYEFDNAKD
-524 LPRVNERFGTS
+524 LPRVDERFGTS
-535 GNLENWV
+535 GKLEDWV
-542 EFFRERRKVN
+542 EFFKERRKIN

-559 AGAVASILLKTIKQ
+559 AGAVASILLKYIKQ
-573 SGFTIHVFGESG
+573 SGFTIHIFGESG

-607 LGIGINFNF
+607 SGIGINFNF

-640 QKDAKDYD
+640 QRDAKDYD

-676 NVVITNGEKNIVKAN
+676 NVVITNGEKNIVKTN
-691 SDNGAYNRCFCCE
+691 SDNGAYNRCLCCE
-704 ILESAF
+704 ILQDAF
-710 EDPIE
+710 DNPME

-732 KHLNEYDVKQI
+732 KHLGDYDIKKI
-743 FKEKREETKIQGKS
+743 FKEKREETKVQENI
-757 ISEKQKTLEALI
+757 ITEKQKILEAII

-778 IIFKDEFYLTIKD
+778 TIFKDEYYLTIND

-810 VVKDWTITK
+810 VVKDWVITK

-840 YGKQMAGVNEGYI
+840 YGKKMAGVNNGYI

-892 KNVKILGKGIT
+892 KTVQILGNSA
-903 KCIMLN
+903 KCVVLN
-909 MELNNEGIEDEEEDS
+909 MEMNNEIEEDDEEEV
-924 YDLENMELPF
+924 YDTEDIILPF

>member
-7 KEINQRADIKR
+7 KEINQKADIRR

-25 KVDRQDRINCFMH
+25 KPDSQERINCFIH

-69 MKRYNISALEAAKE
+69 MKKENISALEAAKE
-83 INKNLNL
+83 INKTLNL
-90 GVNIDKFNPE
+90 GINVDNFNSQ
-100 KEKNV
+100 KEKNI

-112 RREDGSVTMKVE
+112 RRADGSVTMKVE

-142 NGKYVKGYVGK
+142 DGKYTKGYVGK
-153 LEAKDCVLYNLPDVL
+153 LKPEDCVLYNLPEVL
-168 KADVVYFTEG
+168 KSEVVYFTEG

-200 GLGGYSKK
+200 GLKGYAKK
-208 NPNLFDPIKDK
+208 NPNLFEPIKDK

-227 DEVGS
+227 DDVGS

-238 IEFVKDKAKNI
+238 VEQVKDIVKNI
-249 KVFNLCEIMP
+249 KIFNLCDVMP
-259 HLKKKGDISDV
+259 QLKKKGDISDV
-270 KCVFGKEK
+270 KNAVGKEK
-278 TLEFLKELEKKTDFL
+278 TLEFLKILEDKTEFSDL
-293 QLDNKDETKIKDEDD
+293 KSEKDLAEDEDD
-308 LNFKT
+308 DLKFET
-313 REDIFNV
+313 REDVFNV
-320 KVFERLYQDEI
+320 RIFERLYQSEI
-331 NANIDDFMK
+331 NGDIDIFLNIL
-340 VMNKIKDVCQKNR
+340 NKINDFCQKKR
-353 YTGFSST
+353 YTGFSKA
-360 YKMYK
+360 YKLYK
-365 DSQQEQYV
+365 DSQQDQYV

-380 FQGLNEK
+380 FNGLNENN
-387 TYNTNRYEL
+387 YNTNRYEL
-396 SSDGVIYENIPN
+396 SSEGVIYEVVPN
-408 VGRILV
+408 VGKILV
-414 CYHPIVPIEKYK
+414 CYHPIVPIQKYK
-426 SAEDGTEKIKLA
+426 SVEDGSEKIKLA
-438 YYTNFNWNYVIVD
+438 YYTNYNWNYVIVD

-487 NLNKDKIKTETSVS
+487 NLNKDKIKTEISVS
-501 RLGWINNKLVPYD
+501 RLGWINDKLVPYD
-514 ETYEFDNTKD
+514 KTYEFDNAKD
-524 LPRVNERFGTS
+524 LPRVDERFGTS
-535 GNLENWV
+535 GDLEDWI
-542 EFFRERRKVN
+542 EFFRERRKIN

-573 SGFTIHVFGESG
+573 SGFTIHIFGESG

-607 LGIGINFNF
+607 SGIGINFNF

-640 QKDAKDYD
+640 QRDAKDYD

-668 VGKENSWN
+668 IGKENSWN

-732 KHLNEYDVKQI
+732 KHLKEYDIKKI

-810 VVKDWTITK
+810 VVKDWVITK

-840 YGKQMAGVNEGYI
+840 YGKKMAGVNNGYI

-892 KNVKILGKGIT
+892 KTVQILGNST
-903 KCIMLN
+903 KCIVLN
-909 MELNNEGIEDEEEDS
+909 MELNDEIIEDDEENEIDLDS
-924 YDLENMELPF
+924 MELPF

>member
-7 KEINQRADIKR
+7 KEINQKADIKR

-25 KVDRQDRINCFMH
+25 KIDRQDRINCFLH
-38 DDKEPS
+38 NDKEPS

-69 MKRYNISALEAAKE
+69 MKKENLSALEAAKE
-83 INKNLNL
+83 INKNLGLN
-90 GVNIDKFNPE
+90 VNIDKFNPE
-100 KEKNV
+100 KEKNI

-112 RREDGSVTMKVE
+112 RRVDGSITMKVE

-153 LEAKDCVLYNLPDVL
+153 LEGKDCVLYNLPEVL
-168 KADVVYFTEG
+168 KSDVVYFTEG

-200 GLGGYSKK
+200 GLVGYAKK

-219 EIRIVSDN
+219 EIRIISDN

-238 IEFVKDKAKNI
+238 VEQVKDKVKNI
-249 KVFNLCEIMP
+249 KVFNLCDVMP
-259 HLKKKGDISDV
+259 NLKKKGDISDV
-270 KCVFGKEK
+270 RRAVGKGK
-278 TLEFLKELEKKTDFL
+278 TLEFLKKLEENTNYLALKEEKEEE
-293 QLDNKDETKIKDEDD
+293 KEEDD
-308 LNFKT
+308 GLNFET
-313 REDIFNV
+313 REDIFNI
-320 KVFERLYQDEI
+320 KVFERLYRDEI
-331 NANIDDFMK
+331 NADIDDFMK
-340 VMNKIKDVCQKNR
+340 VMNKVKDVCQKKR
-353 YTGFSST
+353 YTGFSSS
-360 YKMYK
+360 YKLYK
-365 DSQQEQYV
+365 DSQQDQYV
-373 YESNFLT
+373 YQANFLT
-380 FQGLNEK
+380 FSGLNEI

-396 SSDGVIYENIPN
+396 SPDGIIYENIPN
-408 VGRILV
+408 VGKILV
-414 CYHPIVPIEKYK
+414 CYHPIVPVQKYK
-426 SAEDGTEKIKLA
+426 SAEDGSEKIKLA
-438 YYTNFNWNYVIVD
+438 YRTNWEWNSIIVD

-457 SQSIIKLSD
+457 SQAIIKLSD

-473 ENAKYLIKYLAEIE
+473 ENAKYLIKYLSEIE
-487 NLNKDKIKTETSVS
+487 NLNKDKIKTEISVS
-501 RLGWINNKLVPYD
+501 RLGWINDKLVPYD
-514 ETYEFDNTKD
+514 KTYEFDNAKD
-524 LPRVNERFGTS
+524 LPRVDERFGTS
-535 GNLENWV
+535 GKLEDWI
-542 EFFRERRKVN
+542 EFFKERRKIN

-559 AGAVASILLKTIKQ
+559 AGAVASILLKFIKQ

-607 LGIGINFNF
+607 SGIGINFNF

-640 QKDAKDYD
+640 QRDAKDYD

-676 NVVITNGEKNIVKAN
+676 NIVITNGEKNIVKTN
-691 SDNGAYNRCFCCE
+691 SDNGAYNRCLCCE
-704 ILESAF
+704 ITQNAF
-710 EDPIE
+710 EDSME
-715 VADFVKENYGNP
+715 VAEFVKENYGEP

-732 KHLNEYDVKQI
+732 KHLGEYDIKEI
-743 FKEKREETKIQGKS
+743 FKEKREETKVQGN
-757 ISEKQKTLEALI
+757 IITEKQKILEAII

-778 IIFKDEFYLTIKD
+778 IIFKDGYYLTIND

-798 EKETAIEERAYE
+798 ERETAIEERAYE
-810 VVKDWTITK
+810 VIKDWVVTK

-827 SDGTED
+827 SDGTEEK
-833 RYKNIDI
+833 YKNIDI
-840 YGKQMAGVNEGYI
+840 YGKKMSGVNEGYI

-869 DFGQITSV
+869 DFVQITSV

-892 KNVKILGKGIT
+892 KNVKIGGSCI

-909 MELNNEGIEDEEEDS
+909 MELNNESEEDEEDTFDLDS
-924 YDLENMELPF
+924 MELPF

>member
-7 KEINQRADIKR
+7 KEINQRADIRR
-18 LAEAYGF
+18 LAEFYGF
-25 KVDRQDRINCFMH
+25 RIDSQDRINCFIH

-69 MKRYNISALEAAKE
+69 MKKNNMSSLEAAKE
-83 INKNLNL
+83 INKILGLN
-90 GVNIDKFNPE
+90 VNIDKFNPE
-100 KEKNV
+100 KEKNI

-112 RREDGSVTMKVE
+112 RRADGSITMKVE

-142 NGKYVKGYVGK
+142 DGKYVKGYVGK
-153 LEAKDCVLYNLPDVL
+153 LEPKDCVLYNLPEVL
-168 KADVVYFTEG
+168 KSDIVYFTEG

-200 GLGGYSKK
+200 GLIGYAKK

-238 IEFVKDKAKNI
+238 IEQVKDKVKNI
-249 KVFNLCEIMP
+249 KIFNLCDVMP

-270 KCVFGKEK
+270 KNAVGKEK
-278 TLEFLKELEKKTDFL
+278 TLEFLRILEEKTGFL
-293 QLDNKDETKIKDEDD
+293 DLKTEDNLVEDKDDG
-308 LNFKT
+308 LNFET
-313 REDIFNV
+313 REDIFNI

-331 NANIDDFMK
+331 NANIDDFMR
-340 VMNKIKDVCQKNR
+340 VMNKVKEVCQKKR
-353 YTGFSST
+353 YTGFSSS
-360 YKMYK
+360 YKLYK

-373 YESNFLT
+373 YQSNFLT
-380 FQGLNEK
+380 FPGLNENN
-387 TYNTNRYEL
+387 YNTNRYEL
-396 SSDGVIYENIPN
+396 SSDGMIYENVPN
-408 VGRILV
+408 IGRILV
-414 CYHPIVPIEKYK
+414 CYHPIVPIQKYR
-426 SAEDGTEKIKLA
+426 SVEDGTEKIKLA
-438 YYTNFNWNYVIVD
+438 YYINLNWNYIIVD

-466 LGIAVNS
+466 VGIAVNS
-473 ENAKYLIKYLAEIE
+473 ENAKYLVKYLAEIE

-501 RLGWINNKLVPYD
+501 RLGWINDKLVPYD
-514 ETYEFDNTKD
+514 KTYEFDNAKD
-524 LPRVNERFGTS
+524 LPRVDERFGTS
-535 GNLENWV
+535 GELEDWIK
-542 EFFRERRKVN
+542 FFRERRKIN

-607 LGIGINFNF
+607 SGIGINFNF

-640 QKDAKDYD
+640 QRDAKDYD

-668 VGKENSWN
+668 IGKENSWN

-704 ILESAF
+704 ILESSF

-732 KHLNEYDVKQI
+732 KHLDEYDIKKI
-743 FKEKREETKIQGKS
+743 FKEKREETKVQGKS
-757 ISEKQKTLEALI
+757 ISEKQKILEALI

-798 EKETAIEERAYE
+798 EKEIAIEERAYE
-810 VVKDWTITK
+810 VVKDWVVTK

-840 YGKQMAGVNEGYI
+840 YGKRMSGINESYI

-877 WKRKGYTKCDKGKNQ
+877 WKRKGYIKCDKGRNQ
-892 KNVKILGKGIT
+892 KNVKISGNCV

-909 MELNNEGIEDEEEDS
+909 MEMNNEIVEDDEEDMYET
-924 YDLENMELPF
+924 EEMILPF

>member
-7 KEINQRADIKR
+7 KEINQKADIKR

-25 KVDRQDRINCFMH
+25 KIDRQDRINCFLH
-38 DDKEPS
+38 NDKEPS

-69 MKRYNISALEAAKE
+69 MKKENLSALEAAKE
-83 INKNLNL
+83 INRNLNL
-90 GVNIDKFNPE
+90 GVNVDNFNSQ

-112 RREDGSVTMKVE
+112 RRADGSVTMKVE

-153 LEAKDCVLYNLPDVL
+153 LKPEDCVLYNLPDIL

-200 GLGGYSKK
+200 GLSGYSKK

-238 IEFVKDKAKNI
+238 IEQVKDKVKNI
-249 KVFNLCEIMP
+249 KVFNLCDVMP
-259 HLKKKGDISDV
+259 NLKKKGDISDV
-270 KCVFGKEK
+270 KNAVGKEK
-278 TLEFLKELEKKTDFL
+278 TLEFLKILEEKTQFLELKEEEVLED
-293 QLDNKDETKIKDEDD
+293 DDD
-308 LNFKT
+308 LNFET
-313 REDIFNV
+313 REDIFNI

-331 NANIDDFMK
+331 KADIDDFMK
-340 VMNKIKDVCQKNR
+340 VMNKVKDACQKNR

-365 DSQQEQYV
+365 DSQQDQYI
-373 YESNFLT
+373 YESNFLV
-380 FQGLNEK
+380 FKGLNENS
-387 TYNTNRYEL
+387 YNTNRYEL
-396 SSDGVIYENIPN
+396 SSDGIIYENIPN

-414 CYHPIVPIEKYK
+414 CYHPIVPIQKYR
-426 SAEDGTEKIKLA
+426 SAEDGSEKIKLA
-438 YYTNFNWNYVIVD
+438 YYINSEWNYVIVD

-457 SQSIIKLSD
+457 TQSIIKLSD

-473 ENAKYLIKYLAEIE
+473 ENAKYLIKYLTEIE
-487 NLNKDKIKTETSVS
+487 NLNKDKIKTEISVS
-501 RLGWINNKLVPYD
+501 RLGWINDKLVPYD
-514 ETYEFDNTKD
+514 KTYEFDNAKD
-524 LPRVNERFGTS
+524 LPRVDERFGTS
-535 GNLENWV
+535 GKLEDWV
-542 EFFRERRKVN
+542 EFFKERRKIN

-559 AGAVASILLKTIKQ
+559 AGAVASILLKYIKQ
-573 SGFTIHVFGESG
+573 SGFTIHIFGESG

-607 LGIGINFNF
+607 SGIGINFNF

-640 QKDAKDYD
+640 QRDAKDYD

-676 NVVITNGEKNIVKAN
+676 NVVITNGEKNIVKTN
-691 SDNGAYNRCFCCE
+691 SDNGAYNRCLCCE
-704 ILESAF
+704 ILQDAF
-710 EDPIE
+710 DNPME

-732 KHLNEYDVKQI
+732 KHLGDYDIKKI
-743 FKEKREETKIQGKS
+743 FKEKREETKVQGN
-757 ISEKQKTLEALI
+757 IITEKQKILEAII

-778 IIFKDEFYLTIKD
+778 TIFKDEYYLTIND

-810 VVKDWTITK
+810 VVKDWVITK

-840 YGKQMAGVNEGYI
+840 YGKKMAGVNNGYI

-892 KNVKILGKGIT
+892 KTVQILGNSA
-903 KCIMLN
+903 KCVVLN
-909 MELNNEGIEDEEEDS
+909 MEMNNEIEEDDEEEV
-924 YDLENMELPF
+924 YDTEDIILPF

>member
-7 KEINQRADIKR
+7 KEINQKADIKR

-25 KVDRQDRINCFMH
+25 KIDRQDRINCFLH
-38 DDKEPS
+38 NDKEPS

-69 MKRYNISALEAAKE
+69 MKKENLSALEAAKE
-83 INKNLNL
+83 INRNLNL
-90 GVNIDKFNPE
+90 GVNVDNFNSQ

-112 RREDGSVTMKVE
+112 RRADGSVTMKVE

-153 LEAKDCVLYNLPDVL
+153 LKPEDCVLYNLPDIL

-200 GLGGYSKK
+200 GLSGYSKK

-238 IEFVKDKAKNI
+238 IEQVKDKVKNI
-249 KVFNLCEIMP
+249 KVFNLCDVMP
-259 HLKKKGDISDV
+259 NLKKKGDISDV
-270 KCVFGKEK
+270 KNAVGKEK
-278 TLEFLKELEKKTDFL
+278 TLEFLKILEEKTQFLELKEEEVLED
-293 QLDNKDETKIKDEDD
+293 DDD
-308 LNFKT
+308 LNFET
-313 REDIFNV
+313 REDIFNI

-331 NANIDDFMK
+331 KADIDDFMK
-340 VMNKIKDVCQKNR
+340 VMNKVKDACQKNR

-365 DSQQEQYV
+365 DSQQDQYI
-373 YESNFLT
+373 YESNFLV
-380 FQGLNEK
+380 FKGLNENS
-387 TYNTNRYEL
+387 YNTNRYEL
-396 SSDGVIYENIPN
+396 SSDGIIYENIPN

-414 CYHPIVPIEKYK
+414 CYHPIVPIQKYK
-426 SAEDGTEKIKLA
+426 SAEDGSEKIKLA
-438 YYTNFNWNYVIVD
+438 YYTNYEWNYVIVD

-457 SQSIIKLSD
+457 TQSIIKLSD

-473 ENAKYLIKYLAEIE
+473 ENAKYLIKYLTEIE
-487 NLNKDKIKTETSVS
+487 NLNKDKIKTEISVS
-501 RLGWINNKLVPYD
+501 RLGWINDKLVPYD
-514 ETYEFDNTKD
+514 KTYEFDNAKD
-524 LPRVNERFGTS
+524 LPRVDERFGTS
-535 GNLENWV
+535 GKLEDWV
-542 EFFRERRKVN
+542 EFFKERRKIN

-559 AGAVASILLKTIKQ
+559 AGAVASILLKYIKQ
-573 SGFTIHVFGESG
+573 SGFTIHIFGESG

-607 LGIGINFNF
+607 SGIGINFNF

-640 QKDAKDYD
+640 QRDAKDYD

-676 NVVITNGEKNIVKAN
+676 NVVITNGEKNIVKTN
-691 SDNGAYNRCFCCE
+691 SDNGAYNRCLCCE
-704 ILESAF
+704 ILQDAF
-710 EDPIE
+710 DNPME

-727 IREIL
+727 IRKIL
-732 KHLNEYDVKQI
+732 KHLGDYDIKKI
-743 FKEKREETKIQGKS
+743 FKEKREETKVQGN
-757 ISEKQKTLEALI
+757 IITEKQKILEAII

-778 IIFKDEFYLTIKD
+778 TIFKDEYYLTIND

-810 VVKDWTITK
+810 VVKDWVITK

-840 YGKQMAGVNEGYI
+840 YGKKMAGVNNGYI

-877 WKRKGYTKCDKGKNQ
+877 WKRKGYTKCDKNKNQ
-892 KNVKILGKGIT
+892 KTVQILGNSA
-903 KCIMLN
+903 KCVVLN
-909 MELNNEGIEDEEEDS
+909 MEMNNEIEEDDEEEV
-924 YDLENMELPF
+924 YDIEDIILPF

>member
-7 KEINQRADIKR
+7 KEINQKADIKR

-25 KVDRQDRINCFMH
+25 KIDRQDRINCFLH
-38 DDKEPS
+38 NDKEPS

-69 MKRYNISALEAAKE
+69 MKRNNISALEAAKE
-83 INKNLNL
+83 INKTLNL
-90 GVNIDKFNPE
+90 GINIDNFNPQ
-100 KEKNV
+100 KEKNI

-112 RREDGSVTMKVE
+112 RRADGSVTMKVE

-153 LEAKDCVLYNLPDVL
+153 LKPEDCVLYNLPDIL

-200 GLGGYSKK
+200 GLSGYSKK
-208 NPNLFDPIKDK
+208 NPNLFDSIKDK

-238 IEFVKDKAKNI
+238 IEQVKDKVKNI
-249 KVFNLCEIMP
+249 KVFNLCDVMP
-259 HLKKKGDISDV
+259 NLKKKGDISDV
-270 KCVFGKEK
+270 KNAVGKEK
-278 TLEFLKELEKKTDFL
+278 TLEFLKILEEKTQFLELKEEEVLED
-293 QLDNKDETKIKDEDD
+293 DDD
-308 LNFKT
+308 LNFET
-313 REDIFNV
+313 REDIFNI

-331 NANIDDFMK
+331 KADIDDFMK
-340 VMNKIKDVCQKNR
+340 VMNKVKDACQKNR

-365 DSQQEQYV
+365 DSQQDQYI
-373 YESNFLT
+373 YESNFLV
-380 FQGLNEK
+380 FKGLNENS
-387 TYNTNRYEL
+387 YNTNRYEL
-396 SSDGVIYENIPN
+396 SPEGIIYENIPN

-414 CYHPIVPIEKYK
+414 CYHPIVPIQKYR
-426 SAEDGTEKIKLA
+426 SAEDGSEKIKLA
-438 YYTNFNWNYVIVD
+438 YYINSEWNYVIVD

-457 SQSIIKLSD
+457 TQSIIKLSD

-473 ENAKYLIKYLAEIE
+473 ENAKYLIKYLTEIE
-487 NLNKDKIKTETSVS
+487 NLNKDKIKTEISVS
-501 RLGWINNKLVPYD
+501 RLGWINDKLVPYD
-514 ETYEFDNTKD
+514 KTYEFDNAKD
-524 LPRVNERFGTS
+524 LPRVDERFGTS
-535 GNLENWV
+535 GKLEDWV
-542 EFFRERRKVN
+542 EFFKERRKIN

-559 AGAVASILLKTIKQ
+559 AGAVASILLKELKQ
-573 SGFTIHVFGESG
+573 NGFTIHIFGESG

-607 LGIGINFNF
+607 SGIGINFNF

-640 QKDAKDYD
+640 QRDAKDYD

-676 NVVITNGEKNIVKAN
+676 NVVITNGEKNIVKTN
-691 SDNGAYNRCFCCE
+691 SDNGAYNRCLCCE
-704 ILESAF
+704 ILQDAF
-710 EDPIE
+710 DNPME

-732 KHLNEYDVKQI
+732 KHLGDYDIKKI
-743 FKEKREETKIQGKS
+743 FKEKREETKVQGN
-757 ISEKQKTLEALI
+757 IITEKQKILEAII

-778 IIFKDEFYLTIKD
+778 TIFKDEYYLTIND

-810 VVKDWTITK
+810 VVKDWVITK

-840 YGKQMAGVNEGYI
+840 YGKKMAGVNNGYI

-892 KNVKILGKGIT
+892 KTVQILGNSA
-903 KCIMLN
+903 KCVVLN
-909 MELNNEGIEDEEEDS
+909 MEMNNEIEEEEEEEI
-924 YDLENMELPF
+924 YDTEDIILPF